1 MKNNLRY
8 GIRKHKLGAAS
19 VFLGTMIVVGMGQD
33 KEAAASEQKT
43 TTVEENGNSATDNKT
58 SETQTTATNVN
69 HIEETQSYNATV
81 TEQPSNATQVT
92 TEEAP
97 KAVQAPQT
105 AQPANIET
113 VKEEVVKEEAKP
125 QVKETTQSQDN
136 SGDQRQV
143 DLTPK
148 KATQNQVAETQVE
161 VAQPRTASESKP
173 RVTRSADVAEAK
185 EASNAKV
192 ETGTDVTSK
201 VTVEIGSIEGHNNTN
216 KVEPHAGQRAVLKYK
231 LKFENGLHQGD
242 YFDFTLSNNVN
253 THGVS
258 TARKVPEIK
267 NGSVVMATGEV
278 LEGGK
283 IRYTF
288 TNDIEDK
295 VDVTAELEINL
306 FIDPKT
312 VQTNG
317 NQTITSTLNEEQT
330 SKELDVKYKDG
341 IGNYYANLN
350 GSIETFNKANNR
362 FSHVAFIKPNNG
374 KTTSVTVTGTLM
386 KGSNQNGNQP
396 KVRIFEYLGNNED
409 IAKSVYANTTDTSKF
424 KEVTSNMSGN
434 LNLQNNG
441 SYSLNIENLD
451 KTYVVHYDG
460 EYLNGTDEVDFRT
473 QMVGH
478 PEQLYKYY
486 YDRGYTLTWDN
497 GLVLY
502 SNKANGNGKN
512 GPIIQNNKFEYKED
526 TIKETLTGQY
536 DKNLVTTVE
545 EEYDSSTLDIDY
557 HTAIDGGGGY
567 VDGYIETIE
576 ETDSSAIDIDYHTA
590 VDSEAGHVG
599 GYTESSEE
607 SNPIDFEE
615 STHENSKHHADVVE
629 YEEDTNPGGGQVT
642 TESNLVEFDEEST
655 KGIVTGAVSDHTTVE
670 DTKEYTTESN
680 LIELVDELPEEHGQA
695 QGPVEEITE
704 NNHHISHSGLGTE
717 NGHGNYDVIE
727 EIEENSHVDIKSE
740 LGYEGGQNS
749 GNQSFEEDT
758 EEDKPKYEQ
767 GGNIVDIDFDS
778 VPQIH
783 GQNKGNQSFEE
794 DTEKDKPKY
803 EHGGNI
809 IDIDF
814 DSVPHIH
821 GFNKHTEIIEEDTNP
836 GGGQVTTESNLVEFD
851 EESTKGIVTGA
862 VSDHTTVED
871 TKEYTTESNLIEL
884 VDELPEEHGQAQ
896 GPVEEITENNHHI
909 SHSGLGTENG
919 HGNYDVIEEIEENSH
934 VDIKSELGYEG
945 GQNSGNQS
953 FEEDTEEDKPKY
965 EQGGN
970 IVDIDFDS
978 VPQIHG
984 QNNGNQSFEEDTE
997 KDKPKYEQGGNIID
1011 IDFDS
1016 VPHIHGFNKHTEI
1029 IEEDTNKDKPNY
1041 QFGGHNSVDFE
1052 EDTLPKVSGQNE
1064 GQQTIEEDTTP
1075 PIVPPTPPTPE
1086 VPSEPET
1093 PTPPTPEVPTEPGKP
1108 IPPAK
1113 EEPKKPSKPVEQGKV
1128 VTPVIEI
1135 NEKVKA
1141 VAPTKKP
1148 QSKKSELP
1156 ETGGEESTNK
1166 GMLFG
1171 GLFSILGLALLRR
1184 NKKNHKA

>member
-8 GIRKHKLGAAS
+8 GIRKRKLGAAS

-43 TTVEENGNSATDNKT
+43 TVEENGNSATDNKV

-69 HIEETQSYNATV
+69 TIEETQSYNATV

-97 KAVQAPQT
+97 NAVQEPQT
-105 AQPANIET
+105 AQPANVET
-113 VKEEVVKEEAKP
+113 VKEEEKP
-125 QVKETTQSQDN
+125 QVKETTQPQDN
-136 SGDQRQV
+136 SGNQRQV

-148 KATQNQVAETQVE
+148 KVTQNQGTETQVE

-173 RVTRSADVAEAK
+173 RVTRSADVVESK
-185 EASNAKV
+185 EASDAKV
-192 ETGTDVTSK
+192 EMGTDVTSK
-201 VTVEIGSIEGHNNTN
+201 VTVTESSIEGHNNTN

-231 LKFENGLHQGD
+231 LKFEKGLHKGD

-267 NGSVVMATGEV
+267 NGSVVMATGKI

-317 NQTITSTLNEEQT
+317 NQTITSTLNGEQT

-362 FSHVAFIKPNNG
+362 FTHVAFIKPNNG

-396 KVRIFEYLGNNED
+396 KVRVFEYLGNNED

-424 KEVTSNMSGN
+424 KEVTSSMNGN
-434 LNLQNNG
+434 LNVQTNG
-441 SYSLNIENLD
+441 SYSLNLENLD

-557 HTAIDGGGGY
+557 HTAIDGEGGY

-642 TESNLVEFDEEST
+642 TESNLVEFDEDST

-695 QGPVEEITE
+695 QGPIEEITE

-717 NGHGNYDVIE
+717 NGHGNY
-727 EIEENSHVDIKSE
+727 
-740 LGYEGGQNS
+740 G
-749 GNQSFEEDT
+749 
-758 EEDKPKYEQ
+758 
-767 GGNIVDIDFDS
+767 
-778 VPQIH
+778 
-783 GQNKGNQSFEE
+783 
-794 DTEKDKPKY
+794 
-803 EHGGNI
+803 
-809 IDIDF
+809 
-814 DSVPHIH
+814 
-821 GFNKHTEIIEEDTNP
+821 
-836 GGGQVTTESNLVEFD
+836 
-851 EESTKGIVTGA
+851 
-862 VSDHTTVED
+862 
-871 TKEYTTESNLIEL
+871 
-884 VDELPEEHGQAQ
+884 
-896 GPVEEITENNHHI
+896 
-909 SHSGLGTENG
+909 
-919 HGNYDVIEEIEENSH
+919 VIEEIEENSH

-997 KDKPKYEQGGNIID
+997 KDKPKYEHGGNIID

-1075 PIVPPTPPTPE
+1075 PTPPTPEVPSEPETPTPPTPE

-1093 PTPPTPEVPTEPGKP
+1093 PTPPTPEVPSEPETPTPPTPEVPAEPGKP
-1108 IPPAK
+1108 VPPAK

>member
-43 TTVEENGNSATDNKT
+43 TTVEENGNSATDNKVN
-58 SETQTTATNVN
+58 ETQTTTTNVN
-69 HIEETQSYNATV
+69 TIDETQSYSATA

-92 TEEAP
+92 TEKAP
-97 KAVQAPQT
+97 KAVQAVQAPQT
-105 AQPANIET
+105 AQPANLET

-161 VAQPRTASESKP
+161 VAQPRTVSESKP
-173 RVTRSADVAEAK
+173 RVTRSADVVDAK
-185 EASNAKV
+185 EASDVSEVK
-192 ETGTDVTSK
+192 GTDVTSK
-201 VTVEIGSIEGHNNTN
+201 VTVEDESKIEASKGNN
-216 KVEPHAGQRAVLKYK
+216 VQPHEGQRVVLKYK
-231 LKFENGLHQGD
+231 LKFQDGLKTGD

-258 TARKVPEIK
+258 TIRKVPDIK
-267 NGSVVMATGEV
+267 NGSLVMAKGQV
-278 LEGGK
+278 LDNGR

-288 TNDIEDK
+288 IDYIKDK
-295 VDVTAELEINL
+295 VNVTANLEINL

-312 VQTNG
+312 VQSNG
-317 NQTITSTLNEEQT
+317 QQTITSKLNGKET
-330 SKELDVKYKDG
+330 SGTMQITYKDG
-341 IGNYYANLN
+341 VKNQYTNVN
-350 GSIETFNKANNR
+350 GSIETFDKEKNK
-362 FSHVAFIKPNNG
+362 FTHVAYIKPINGNNSD
-374 KTTSVTVTGTLM
+374 SVTVTGMLTQ
-386 KGSNQNGNQP
+386 GSNENGTQP
-396 KVRIFEYLGNNED
+396 NVKIYEYVGTENGLPQ
-409 IAKSVYANTTDTSKF
+409 SVYANTADSTQLKD
-424 KEVTSNMSGN
+424 VTNQMSDK
-434 LNLQNNG
+434 LKVQNNG
-441 SYSLNIENLD
+441 SYSLNFDKLD
-451 KTYVVHYDG
+451 KTYVIHYTGD
-460 EYLNGTDEVDFRT
+460 YLNGTSEVNFRT
-473 QMVGH
+473 QLTGY
-478 PEQLYKYY
+478 PENRYKTYY
-486 YDRGYTLTWDN
+486 YNNGYILTWDN

-502 SNKANGNGKN
+502 SNKANGDGKY
-512 GPIIQNNKFEYKED
+512 GPIVDSNNFEFSED
-526 TIKETLTGQY
+526 SGNGSISGQY
-536 DKNLVTTVE
+536 DAKQIIETE
-545 EEYDSSTLDIDY
+545 ENQDNTPLDIDY
-557 HTAIDGGGGY
+557 HTAIDGEGGY

-655 KGIVTGAVSDHTTVE
+655 RVIVTGAVSDHTTVE

-695 QGPVEEITE
+695 QGPIEEITE

-717 NGHGNYDVIE
+717 NGHGNYGVIE

-783 GQNKGNQSFEE
+783 GQNKGDQSFEE

-821 GFNKHTEIIEEDTNP
+821 GFNKHTEIIEEDTN
-836 GGGQVTTESNLVEFD
+836 
-851 EESTKGIVTGA
+851 
-862 VSDHTTVED
+862 
-871 TKEYTTESNLIEL
+871 
-884 VDELPEEHGQAQ
+884 
-896 GPVEEITENNHHI
+896 
-909 SHSGLGTENG
+909 
-919 HGNYDVIEEIEENSH
+919 
-934 VDIKSELGYEG
+934 
-945 GQNSGNQS
+945 
-953 FEEDTEEDKPKY
+953 
-965 EQGGN
+965 
-970 IVDIDFDS
+970 
-978 VPQIHG
+978 
-984 QNNGNQSFEEDTE
+984 
-997 KDKPKYEQGGNIID
+997 
-1011 IDFDS
+1011 
-1016 VPHIHGFNKHTEI
+1016 
-1029 IEEDTNKDKPNY
+1029 KDKPNY
-1041 QFGGHNSVDFE
+1041 QFGGHNIVDFE

-1075 PIVPPTPPTPE
+1075 PTPPTPEVPSEPETPTPPTPE

-1093 PTPPTPEVPTEPGKP
+1093 PTPPTPEVPSEPETPTPPTPEVPSEPETPTPPTPEVPSEPEVPTPPTPEIPSEPGKP
-1108 IPPAK
+1108 VPPAK

-1141 VAPTKKP
+1141 VAPTKKA

-1184 NKKNHKA
+1184 NKKNNKA

>member
-43 TTVEENGNSATDNKT
+43 TTVEENGNSATDNKVN
-58 SETQTTATNVN
+58 ETQTTTTNVN
-69 HIEETQSYNATV
+69 TIDETQSFSATA

-92 TEEAP
+92 TEKAP

-105 AQPANIET
+105 AQPANLET

-125 QVKETTQSQDN
+125 QVETTQPQDN

-148 KATQNQVAETQVE
+148 KTTQNQVAETQVE

-173 RVTRSADVAEAK
+173 RVTRSADVVEAK
-185 EASNAKV
+185 EASDAKV

-201 VTVEIGSIEGHNNTN
+201 VTVTESSIEGHNNTN

-267 NGSVVMATGEV
+267 NGSVVMATGKI

-317 NQTITSTLNEEQT
+317 NQTITSTLNGEQT

-362 FSHVAFIKPNNG
+362 FTHVAFIKPNNG

-396 KVRIFEYLGNNED
+396 KVRVFEYLGNNED

-424 KEVTSNMSGN
+424 KEVTSSMNGN
-434 LNLQNNG
+434 LNVQTNG
-441 SYSLNIENLD
+441 SYSLNLENLD

-526 TIKETLTGQY
+526 TIKETLKGQY

-557 HTAIDGGGGY
+557 HTAIDGEGGY

-655 KGIVTGAVSDHTTVE
+655 KDIVTGAVSDHTTIE
-670 DTKEYTTESN
+670 DTKEYTTEIN
-680 LIELVDELPEEHGQA
+680 LIELVDKLPEEHGQA
-695 QGPVEEITE
+695 QGPIEEITE

-717 NGHGNYDVIE
+717 NGHGNYGVIE

-749 GNQSFEEDT
+749 GD
-758 EEDKPKYEQ
+758 
-767 GGNIVDIDFDS
+767 
-778 VPQIH
+778 
-783 GQNKGNQSFEE
+783 
-794 DTEKDKPKY
+794 
-803 EHGGNI
+803 
-809 IDIDF
+809 
-814 DSVPHIH
+814 
-821 GFNKHTEIIEEDTNP
+821 
-836 GGGQVTTESNLVEFD
+836 
-851 EESTKGIVTGA
+851 
-862 VSDHTTVED
+862 
-871 TKEYTTESNLIEL
+871 
-884 VDELPEEHGQAQ
+884 
-896 GPVEEITENNHHI
+896 
-909 SHSGLGTENG
+909 
-919 HGNYDVIEEIEENSH
+919 
-934 VDIKSELGYEG
+934 
-945 GQNSGNQS
+945 QS

-1016 VPHIHGFNKHTEI
+1016 VPQIHGFNKHNEI

-1075 PIVPPTPPTPE
+1075 PTPPAPEVPSEPGEPTPPTPE

-1093 PTPPTPEVPTEPGKP
+1093 PTPPTPEVPSEPETPTPPTPEVPSEPETPTPPTPEVPAEPGKP
-1108 IPPAK
+1108 VPPAK

-1141 VAPTKKP
+1141 VAPTKQK
-1148 QSKKSELP
+1148 QSKKFELP

-1184 NKKNHKA
+1184 NKKNNKA

>member
-43 TTVEENGNSATDNKT
+43 TTVEENGNSATENKT

-105 AQPANIET
+105 AQPANVET

-148 KATQNQVAETQVE
+148 KATQNQAAETQVE
-161 VAQPRTASESKP
+161 VAQPRTVSESKP
-173 RVTRSADVAEAK
+173 RVTRSADVVEAK
-185 EASNAKV
+185 EASDASEIK
-192 ETGTDVTSK
+192 GTDVTSK
-201 VTVEIGSIEGHNNTN
+201 VTVTESSIEGHNNTN

-231 LKFENGLHQGD
+231 LKFEDGLKKGD

-253 THGVS
+253 TYGVS
-258 TARKVPEIK
+258 TARKLPEIK
-267 NGSVVMATGEV
+267 NGSVVMATGQ
-278 LEGGK
+278 LLGDGK

-288 TNDIEDK
+288 TDYIDYK
-295 VDVTAELEINL
+295 VNVIANLNLNL
-306 FIDPKT
+306 FIDPRIVKN
-312 VQTNG
+312 NG
-317 NQTITSTLNEEQT
+317 EETLT
-330 SKELDVKYKDG
+330 SKLNGKNTEKKIEVEYKDG
-341 IGNYYANLN
+341 VGKYYTNLN
-350 GSIETFNKANNR
+350 GSIETFNKADNK
-362 FSHVAFIKPNNG
+362 FTHVAYVKPING
-374 KTTSVTVTGTLM
+374 NKSESVSITGSLTQ
-386 KGSNQNGNQP
+386 GSNVSGDSP
-396 KVRIFEYLGNNED
+396 IVKVYEYQGKETDLP
-409 IAKSVYANTTDTSKF
+409 KSVSVNLTDNSKF
-424 KEVTSNMSGN
+424 KDVTSDMQNKLTVQENGN
-434 LNLQNNG
+434 YQLNL
-441 SYSLNIENLD
+441 EKLD
-451 KTYVVHYDG
+451 KTYVIHYTG
-460 EYLNGTDEVDFRT
+460 EYSKETDEVNFRT
-473 QMVGH
+473 QVSAY
-478 PEQLYKYY
+478 PENSYRYY
-486 YDRGYTLTWDN
+486 SYYNNHYTLTWDN

-502 SNKANGNGKN
+502 SNKADGNGQN
-512 GPIIQNNKFEYKED
+512 GVKVESNNLIFDEV
-526 TIKETLTGQY
+526 TGTGVITGQY

-545 EEYDSSTLDIDY
+545 EETDSSTLDIDY
-557 HTAIDGGGGY
+557 HTAIDGEGGY

-655 KGIVTGAVSDHTTVE
+655 KGIVTGAVSDHTTIE

-695 QGPVEEITE
+695 QGPIEEITE

-717 NGHGNYDVIE
+717 NGHGNY
-727 EIEENSHVDIKSE
+727 
-740 LGYEGGQNS
+740 G
-749 GNQSFEEDT
+749 
-758 EEDKPKYEQ
+758 
-767 GGNIVDIDFDS
+767 
-778 VPQIH
+778 
-783 GQNKGNQSFEE
+783 
-794 DTEKDKPKY
+794 
-803 EHGGNI
+803 
-809 IDIDF
+809 
-814 DSVPHIH
+814 
-821 GFNKHTEIIEEDTNP
+821 
-836 GGGQVTTESNLVEFD
+836 
-851 EESTKGIVTGA
+851 
-862 VSDHTTVED
+862 
-871 TKEYTTESNLIEL
+871 
-884 VDELPEEHGQAQ
+884 
-896 GPVEEITENNHHI
+896 
-909 SHSGLGTENG
+909 
-919 HGNYDVIEEIEENSH
+919 VIEEIEENSH

-997 KDKPKYEQGGNIID
+997 EDKPKYEQGGNIID

-1016 VPHIHGFNKHTEI
+1016 VPQIHGFNKHNEI

-1075 PIVPPTPPTPE
+1075 PTPPTPE

-1093 PTPPTPEVPTEPGKP
+1093 PTPPTTEVPSEPETPTPPTPEVPSEPGEPTPPTPEVPAEPGKP
-1108 IPPAK
+1108 VPPAK

-1141 VAPTKKP
+1141 VAPTKKA

>member
-43 TTVEENGNSATDNKT
+43 TVEENGNSATDNKV

-69 HIEETQSYNATV
+69 HIEETQSYNATA

-105 AQPANIET
+105 AQPANLET
-113 VKEEVVKEEAKP
+113 VKEEVVKEEANP

-148 KATQNQVAETQVE
+148 KATQNQAAETQVE
-161 VAQPRTASESKP
+161 VAQPRTVSESKP
-173 RVTRSADVAEAK
+173 RVTRSADVAEA
-185 EASNAKV
+185 SDAKV

-201 VTVEIGSIEGHNNTN
+201 VTVTESSIEGHNNTN
-216 KVEPHAGQRAVLKYK
+216 KVEPHEGQRAILKYK
-231 LKFENGLHQGD
+231 LKFEDGLKKGD

-253 THGVS
+253 TYGVS

-267 NGSVVMATGEV
+267 NGSVVMATGQL

-288 TNDIEDK
+288 TDYIDHK
-295 VDVTAELEINL
+295 VDVTAELDINL

-312 VQTNG
+312 VQNNG
-317 NQTITSTLNEEQT
+317 NQTITSSLNNKVTTNNVEVT
-330 SKELDVKYKDG
+330 YKNG
-341 IGNYYANLN
+341 VSNYYANVN
-350 GSIETFNKANNR
+350 GSIETFNKKDNK
-362 FSHVAFIKPNNG
+362 FSHVAYIKPLNG
-374 KTTSVTVTGTLM
+374 DALESVTVTGTLI
-386 KGSNQNGNQP
+386 KGSNASGNQP
-396 KVRIFEYLGNNED
+396 TVKVYEYLGSKEELSQ
-409 IAKSVYANTTDTSKF
+409 SVYAETSDTSKF
-424 KEVTSNMSGN
+424 KDVTNDMNGKLTVQS
-434 LNLQNNG
+434 NG
-441 SYSLNIENLD
+441 SYSLNLDKLD
-451 KTYVVHYDG
+451 KTYVIHYDG
-460 EYLNGTDEVDFRT
+460 EYLNSADEVDFRT

-478 PEQLYKYY
+478 PKQSYY
-486 YDRGYTLTWDN
+486 YYYHNGYTLTWDN

-512 GPIIQNNKFEYKED
+512 GEIIEKND
-526 TIKETLTGQY
+526 LTFTEESGDGSINGSYTEQQIV
-536 DKNLVTTVE
+536 NTVE
-545 EEYDSSTLDIDY
+545 ETDSSTLDIDY
-557 HTAIDGGGGY
+557 HTAIDGEGGY

-717 NGHGNYDVIE
+717 NGHGNY
-727 EIEENSHVDIKSE
+727 
-740 LGYEGGQNS
+740 G
-749 GNQSFEEDT
+749 
-758 EEDKPKYEQ
+758 
-767 GGNIVDIDFDS
+767 
-778 VPQIH
+778 
-783 GQNKGNQSFEE
+783 
-794 DTEKDKPKY
+794 
-803 EHGGNI
+803 
-809 IDIDF
+809 
-814 DSVPHIH
+814 
-821 GFNKHTEIIEEDTNP
+821 
-836 GGGQVTTESNLVEFD
+836 
-851 EESTKGIVTGA
+851 
-862 VSDHTTVED
+862 
-871 TKEYTTESNLIEL
+871 
-884 VDELPEEHGQAQ
+884 
-896 GPVEEITENNHHI
+896 
-909 SHSGLGTENG
+909 
-919 HGNYDVIEEIEENSH
+919 VIEEIEENSH

-1016 VPHIHGFNKHTEI
+1016 VPQIHGFNKHTEI

-1075 PIVPPTPPTPE
+1075 PTPPTPEVPSEPETPTPPTPE

-1093 PTPPTPEVPTEPGKP
+1093 PTPPTPEVPSEPETPTPPTPEVPSEPETPTPPTPEVPSEPETPTPPTPEVPAEPGKP
-1108 IPPAK
+1108 VPPAK

-1141 VAPTKKP
+1141 VAPTK
-1148 QSKKSELP
+1148 
-1156 ETGGEESTNK
+1156 
-1166 GMLFG
+1166 
-1171 GLFSILGLALLRR
+1171 
-1184 NKKNHKA
+1184 

>member
-43 TTVEENGNSATDNKT
+43 TVEENGNSATDNKV

-69 HIEETQSYNATV
+69 TIEETQSYNATV

-97 KAVQAPQT
+97 NAVQAPQT
-105 AQPANIET
+105 AQPANVET
-113 VKEEVVKEEAKP
+113 VKEEEKP
-125 QVKETTQSQDN
+125 QVKETTQPQDN
-136 SGDQRQV
+136 SGNQRQV

-148 KATQNQVAETQVE
+148 KVTQNQGTETQVE

-185 EASNAKV
+185 EASDVSEVK
-192 ETGTDVTSK
+192 GTDVTSK
-201 VTVEIGSIEGHNNTN
+201 VTVTESSIEGHNNTN

-258 TARKVPEIK
+258 TVRKVPDIL
-267 NGSVVMATGEV
+267 NGSLVMATGKV
-278 LEGGK
+278 LGEGK

-288 TNDIEDK
+288 TDYINNK
-295 VDVTAELEINL
+295 VNVTANLEINL

-312 VQTNG
+312 VQDNG
-317 NQTITSTLNEEQT
+317 NQKITSMINDHETEKTIPISYNPGVSNT
-330 SKELDVKYKDG
+330 
-341 IGNYYANLN
+341 YANIN
-350 GSIETFNKANNR
+350 GSIETFNKADNK
-362 FSHVAFIKPNNG
+362 FTHVAYIIPKNG
-374 KTTSVTVTGTLM
+374 MSTESATITGTLM
-386 KGSNQNGNQP
+386 KGSNSNGNSP
-396 KVRIFEYLGNNED
+396 TVKIFEVLESNKELP
-409 IAKSVYANTTDTSKF
+409 KSVYANINDTNTF
-424 KEVTSNMSGN
+424 KDVTSQMKDN
-434 LNLQNNG
+434 LTVSENG
-441 SYSLNIENLD
+441 SYSLNIENLN
-451 KTYVVHYDG
+451 KTYVVHYSG
-460 EYLNGTDEVDFRT
+460 EYLSGSHEVDFRT
-473 QMVGH
+473 QMTGH
-478 PEQLYKYY
+478 PKQQSIYY
-486 YDRGYTLTWDN
+486 YNHGYTLTWDN

-502 SNKANGNGKN
+502 SNKANGDGKY
-512 GPIIQNNKFEYKED
+512 GPIVDSNNFEFSED
-526 TIKETLTGQY
+526 SGNGSISGQY
-536 DKNLVTTVE
+536 DAKQIIETE
-545 EEYDSSTLDIDY
+545 ENQDNTPLDIDY
-557 HTAIDGGGGY
+557 HTAIDGEGGY

-695 QGPVEEITE
+695 QGPIEEITE
-704 NNHHISHSGLGTE
+704 NYQHISHSGLGTE
-717 NGHGNYDVIE
+717 NGHGNY
-727 EIEENSHVDIKSE
+727 
-740 LGYEGGQNS
+740 G
-749 GNQSFEEDT
+749 
-758 EEDKPKYEQ
+758 
-767 GGNIVDIDFDS
+767 
-778 VPQIH
+778 
-783 GQNKGNQSFEE
+783 
-794 DTEKDKPKY
+794 
-803 EHGGNI
+803 
-809 IDIDF
+809 
-814 DSVPHIH
+814 
-821 GFNKHTEIIEEDTNP
+821 
-836 GGGQVTTESNLVEFD
+836 
-851 EESTKGIVTGA
+851 
-862 VSDHTTVED
+862 
-871 TKEYTTESNLIEL
+871 
-884 VDELPEEHGQAQ
+884 
-896 GPVEEITENNHHI
+896 
-909 SHSGLGTENG
+909 
-919 HGNYDVIEEIEENSH
+919 VIEEIEENSH

-984 QNNGNQSFEEDTE
+984 QNNGDQSFEEDTE

-1016 VPHIHGFNKHTEI
+1016 VPHIHGFNKHNEI

-1052 EDTLPKVSGQNE
+1052 EDTLPQVSGHNE

-1075 PIVPPTPPTPE
+1075 PIVPPTPPTPEVPIVPPTPPTPE

-1093 PTPPTPEVPTEPGKP
+1093 PTPPTPEVPAEPGKP
-1108 IPPAK
+1108 VPPAK

-1141 VAPTKKP
+1141 VAPTKKA

>member
-105 AQPANIET
+105 AQPANVET
-113 VKEEVVKEEAKP
+113 VKEEEKP
-125 QVKETTQSQDN
+125 QVKETTQPQDN
-136 SGDQRQV
+136 SGNQRQV

-148 KATQNQVAETQVE
+148 KVTQNQGTETQVE

-185 EASNAKV
+185 EASDVSEVK
-192 ETGTDVTSK
+192 GTDVTSK
-201 VTVEIGSIEGHNNTN
+201 VTVESGSIEAPQGN
-216 KVEPHAGQRAVLKYK
+216 KVEPHAGQRVVLKYK
-231 LKFENGLHQGD
+231 LKFADGLKRGD

-253 THGVS
+253 TYGVS

-267 NGSVVMATGEV
+267 NGSVVMATGEI
-278 LEGGK
+278 LGNGN

-288 TNDIEDK
+288 TNEIEHK
-295 VDVTAELEINL
+295 VEVTANLEINL

-312 VQTNG
+312 VQSNG
-317 NQTITSTLNEEQT
+317 EQKITSKLNGEET
-330 SKELDVKYKDG
+330 EKTIPVVYNPGVSNSYTNV
-341 IGNYYANLN
+341 N
-350 GSIETFNKANNR
+350 GSIETFNKESNKFTHIAY
-362 FSHVAFIKPNNG
+362 IKPMNG
-374 KTTSVTVTGTLM
+374 NQSNTVSVTGTLTE
-386 KGSNQNGNQP
+386 GSNLAGGQP
-396 KVRIFEYLGNNED
+396 TVKVYEYLGKKDELPQ
-409 IAKSVYANTTDTSKF
+409 SVYANTSDTNKF
-424 KEVTSNMSGN
+424 KDVTKEMNGKLSV
-434 LNLQNNG
+434 QDNG
-441 SYSLNIENLD
+441 SYSLNLDKLD
-451 KTYVVHYDG
+451 KTYVIHYTG
-460 EYLNGTDEVDFRT
+460 EYLQGSDQVNFRT
-473 QMVGH
+473 ELYGY
-478 PEQLYKYY
+478 PERAYKSYY
-486 YDRGYTLTWDN
+486 VYGGYRLTWDN

-502 SNKANGNGKN
+502 SNKADGNGKN
-512 GPIIQNNKFEYKED
+512 GQIIQDNDFEYKED
-526 TIKETLTGQY
+526 TAKGTMSGQY
-536 DKNLVTTVE
+536 DAKQIIETE
-545 EEYDSSTLDIDY
+545 ENQDNTPLDIDY
-557 HTAIDGGGGY
+557 HTAIDGEGGY

-655 KGIVTGAVSDHTTVE
+655 KGIVTGAVSDHTTIE

-695 QGPVEEITE
+695 QGPIEEITE

-717 NGHGNYDVIE
+717 NGHGNYGVIE

-783 GQNKGNQSFEE
+783 GQNKGDQSFEE

-814 DSVPHIH
+814 DSVPQIH
-821 GFNKHTEIIEEDTNP
+821 GFNKHN
-836 GGGQVTTESNLVEFD
+836 
-851 EESTKGIVTGA
+851 
-862 VSDHTTVED
+862 
-871 TKEYTTESNLIEL
+871 
-884 VDELPEEHGQAQ
+884 
-896 GPVEEITENNHHI
+896 
-909 SHSGLGTENG
+909 
-919 HGNYDVIEEIEENSH
+919 
-934 VDIKSELGYEG
+934 
-945 GQNSGNQS
+945 
-953 FEEDTEEDKPKY
+953 
-965 EQGGN
+965 
-970 IVDIDFDS
+970 
-978 VPQIHG
+978 
-984 QNNGNQSFEEDTE
+984 
-997 KDKPKYEQGGNIID
+997 
-1011 IDFDS
+1011 
-1016 VPHIHGFNKHTEI
+1016 EI

-1075 PIVPPTPPTPE
+1075 PTPPTPE
-1086 VPSEPET
+1086 VPA
-1093 PTPPTPEVPTEPGKP
+1093 EPGKP
-1108 IPPAK
+1108 VPPAK

-1141 VAPTKKP
+1141 VAPTKKA

-1184 NKKNHKA
+1184 NKKNNKA

>member
-105 AQPANIET
+105 AQPANVET
-113 VKEEVVKEEAKP
+113 VKEEEKP
-125 QVKETTQSQDN
+125 QVKETTQPQDN
-136 SGDQRQV
+136 SGNQRQV

-148 KATQNQVAETQVE
+148 KVTQNQGTETQVE

-185 EASNAKV
+185 EASDVSEVK
-192 ETGTDVTSK
+192 GTDVTSK
-201 VTVEIGSIEGHNNTN
+201 VTVESGSIEAPQGN
-216 KVEPHAGQRAVLKYK
+216 KVEPHAGQRVVLKYK
-231 LKFENGLHQGD
+231 LKFADGLKRGD

-253 THGVS
+253 TYGVS

-267 NGSVVMATGEV
+267 NGSVVMATGEI
-278 LEGGK
+278 LGNGN

-288 TNDIEDK
+288 TNEIEHK
-295 VDVTAELEINL
+295 VEVTANLEINL

-312 VQTNG
+312 VQSNG
-317 NQTITSTLNEEQT
+317 EQKITSKLNGEET
-330 SKELDVKYKDG
+330 EKTIPVVYNPGVSNSYTNV
-341 IGNYYANLN
+341 N
-350 GSIETFNKANNR
+350 GSIETFNKESNKFTHIAY
-362 FSHVAFIKPNNG
+362 IKPMNG
-374 KTTSVTVTGTLM
+374 NQSNTVSVTGTLTE
-386 KGSNQNGNQP
+386 GSNLAGGQP
-396 KVRIFEYLGNNED
+396 TVKVYEYLGKKDELPQ
-409 IAKSVYANTTDTSKF
+409 SVYANTSDTNKF
-424 KEVTSNMSGN
+424 KDVTKEMNGKLSV
-434 LNLQNNG
+434 QDNG
-441 SYSLNIENLD
+441 SYSLNLDKLD
-451 KTYVVHYDG
+451 KTYVIHYTG
-460 EYLNGTDEVDFRT
+460 EYLQGSDQVNFRT
-473 QMVGH
+473 ELYGY
-478 PEQLYKYY
+478 PERAYKSYY
-486 YDRGYTLTWDN
+486 VYGGYRLTWDN

-502 SNKANGNGKN
+502 SNKADGNGKN
-512 GPIIQNNKFEYKED
+512 GQIIQDNDFEYKED
-526 TIKETLTGQY
+526 TAKGTMSGQY
-536 DKNLVTTVE
+536 DAKQIIETE
-545 EEYDSSTLDIDY
+545 ENQDNTPLDIDY
-557 HTAIDGGGGY
+557 HTAIDGEGGY

-655 KGIVTGAVSDHTTVE
+655 KGIVTGAVSDHTTIE

-680 LIELVDELPEEHGQA
+680 LIELVDELPEEHGQV
-695 QGPVEEITE
+695 QGPIEEITE

-717 NGHGNYDVIE
+717 NGHGNYGVIE

-783 GQNKGNQSFEE
+783 GQNKGDQSFEE

-814 DSVPHIH
+814 DSVPQIH
-821 GFNKHTEIIEEDTNP
+821 GFNKHN
-836 GGGQVTTESNLVEFD
+836 
-851 EESTKGIVTGA
+851 
-862 VSDHTTVED
+862 
-871 TKEYTTESNLIEL
+871 
-884 VDELPEEHGQAQ
+884 
-896 GPVEEITENNHHI
+896 
-909 SHSGLGTENG
+909 
-919 HGNYDVIEEIEENSH
+919 
-934 VDIKSELGYEG
+934 
-945 GQNSGNQS
+945 
-953 FEEDTEEDKPKY
+953 
-965 EQGGN
+965 
-970 IVDIDFDS
+970 
-978 VPQIHG
+978 
-984 QNNGNQSFEEDTE
+984 
-997 KDKPKYEQGGNIID
+997 
-1011 IDFDS
+1011 
-1016 VPHIHGFNKHTEI
+1016 EI

-1075 PIVPPTPPTPE
+1075 PTPPTPEVPSEPETPTPPTPE

-1093 PTPPTPEVPTEPGKP
+1093 PTPPTPEVPAEPGKP
-1108 IPPAK
+1108 VPPAK

-1141 VAPTKKP
+1141 VAPTKKA

-1184 NKKNHKA
+1184 NKKNNKA

>member
-43 TTVEENGNSATDNKT
+43 TTVEENGNSATDNKVN
-58 SETQTTATNVN
+58 ETQTTTTNVN
-69 HIEETQSYNATV
+69 TIDETQSFSATA

-92 TEEAP
+92 TEKAP

-105 AQPANIET
+105 AQPANLET

-125 QVKETTQSQDN
+125 QVETTQPQDN

-148 KATQNQVAETQVE
+148 KTTQNQVAETQVE

-173 RVTRSADVAEAK
+173 RVTRSADVVEAK
-185 EASNAKV
+185 EASDAKV

-201 VTVEIGSIEGHNNTN
+201 VIVTESSIEGHNNTN

-267 NGSVVMATGEV
+267 NGSVVMATGKI

-317 NQTITSTLNEEQT
+317 NQTITSTLNGEQT

-362 FSHVAFIKPNNG
+362 FTHVAFIKPNNG

-396 KVRIFEYLGNNED
+396 KVRVFEYLGNNED

-424 KEVTSNMSGN
+424 KEVTSSMNGN
-434 LNLQNNG
+434 LNVQTNG
-441 SYSLNIENLD
+441 SYSLNLENLD

-526 TIKETLTGQY
+526 TIKETLKGQY

-557 HTAIDGGGGY
+557 HTAIDGEGGY

-655 KGIVTGAVSDHTTVE
+655 KDIVTGAVSDHTTIE
-670 DTKEYTTESN
+670 DTKEYTTEIN

-695 QGPVEEITE
+695 QGPIEEITE

-717 NGHGNYDVIE
+717 NGHGNYGVIE

-749 GNQSFEEDT
+749 GD
-758 EEDKPKYEQ
+758 
-767 GGNIVDIDFDS
+767 
-778 VPQIH
+778 
-783 GQNKGNQSFEE
+783 
-794 DTEKDKPKY
+794 
-803 EHGGNI
+803 
-809 IDIDF
+809 
-814 DSVPHIH
+814 
-821 GFNKHTEIIEEDTNP
+821 
-836 GGGQVTTESNLVEFD
+836 
-851 EESTKGIVTGA
+851 
-862 VSDHTTVED
+862 
-871 TKEYTTESNLIEL
+871 
-884 VDELPEEHGQAQ
+884 
-896 GPVEEITENNHHI
+896 
-909 SHSGLGTENG
+909 
-919 HGNYDVIEEIEENSH
+919 
-934 VDIKSELGYEG
+934 
-945 GQNSGNQS
+945 QS

-1016 VPHIHGFNKHTEI
+1016 VPQIHGFNKHNEI

-1075 PIVPPTPPTPE
+1075 PTPPAPEVPSEPGEPTPPTPE

-1093 PTPPTPEVPTEPGKP
+1093 PTPPTPEVPSEPETPTPPTPEVPSEPETPTPPTPEVPAEPGKP
-1108 IPPAK
+1108 VPPAK

-1141 VAPTKKP
+1141 VAPTKQK
-1148 QSKKSELP
+1148 QSKKFELP

-1184 NKKNHKA
+1184 NKKNNKA

>member
-43 TTVEENGNSATDNKT
+43 TTVEENGNSATDNKVN
-58 SETQTTATNVN
+58 ETQTTTTNVN
-69 HIEETQSYNATV
+69 TIDETQSYSATA

-92 TEEAP
+92 TEKAP
-97 KAVQAPQT
+97 KAVQAVQAPQT
-105 AQPANIET
+105 AQPANLET

-161 VAQPRTASESKP
+161 VAQPRTVSESKP

-185 EASNAKV
+185 EASDVSEVK
-192 ETGTDVTSK
+192 GTDVTSK
-201 VTVEIGSIEGHNNTN
+201 VTVTESSIEGHNNTN

-258 TARKVPEIK
+258 TVRKVPDIL
-267 NGSVVMATGEV
+267 NGSLVMATGKV
-278 LEGGK
+278 LGEGK

-288 TNDIEDK
+288 TDYINNK
-295 VDVTAELEINL
+295 VNVTANLEINL

-312 VQTNG
+312 VQDNG
-317 NQTITSTLNEEQT
+317 NQKITSMINDHETEKTIPISYNPGVSNT
-330 SKELDVKYKDG
+330 
-341 IGNYYANLN
+341 YANIN
-350 GSIETFNKANNR
+350 GSIETFNKADNK
-362 FSHVAFIKPNNG
+362 FTHVAYIIPKNG
-374 KTTSVTVTGTLM
+374 MSTESATITGTLM
-386 KGSNQNGNQP
+386 KGSNSNGNSP
-396 KVRIFEYLGNNED
+396 TVKIFEVLESNKELP
-409 IAKSVYANTTDTSKF
+409 KSVYANINDTNTF
-424 KEVTSNMSGN
+424 KDVTSQMKDN
-434 LNLQNNG
+434 LTVSENG
-441 SYSLNIENLD
+441 SYSLNIENLN
-451 KTYVVHYDG
+451 KTYVVHYSG
-460 EYLNGTDEVDFRT
+460 EYLSGSHEVDFRT
-473 QMVGH
+473 QMTGH
-478 PEQLYKYY
+478 PKQQSIYY
-486 YDRGYTLTWDN
+486 YNHGYTLTWDN

-502 SNKANGNGKN
+502 SNKANGDGKY
-512 GPIIQNNKFEYKED
+512 GPIVDSNNFEFSED
-526 TIKETLTGQY
+526 SGNGSISGQY
-536 DKNLVTTVE
+536 DAKQIIETE
-545 EEYDSSTLDIDY
+545 ENQDNTPLDIDY
-557 HTAIDGGGGY
+557 HTAIDGEGGY

-695 QGPVEEITE
+695 QGPIEEITE

-717 NGHGNYDVIE
+717 NGHGNYGVIE

-783 GQNKGNQSFEE
+783 GQNKGDQSFEE

-821 GFNKHTEIIEEDTNP
+821 GFNKHTEIIEEDTN
-836 GGGQVTTESNLVEFD
+836 
-851 EESTKGIVTGA
+851 
-862 VSDHTTVED
+862 
-871 TKEYTTESNLIEL
+871 
-884 VDELPEEHGQAQ
+884 
-896 GPVEEITENNHHI
+896 
-909 SHSGLGTENG
+909 
-919 HGNYDVIEEIEENSH
+919 
-934 VDIKSELGYEG
+934 
-945 GQNSGNQS
+945 
-953 FEEDTEEDKPKY
+953 
-965 EQGGN
+965 
-970 IVDIDFDS
+970 
-978 VPQIHG
+978 
-984 QNNGNQSFEEDTE
+984 
-997 KDKPKYEQGGNIID
+997 
-1011 IDFDS
+1011 
-1016 VPHIHGFNKHTEI
+1016 
-1029 IEEDTNKDKPNY
+1029 KDKPNY
-1041 QFGGHNSVDFE
+1041 QFGGHNIVDFE

-1075 PIVPPTPPTPE
+1075 PTPPTP
-1086 VPSEPET
+1086 
-1093 PTPPTPEVPTEPGKP
+1093 
-1108 IPPAK
+1108 
-1113 EEPKKPSKPVEQGKV
+1113 
-1128 VTPVIEI
+1128 
-1135 NEKVKA
+1135 
-1141 VAPTKKP
+1141 
-1148 QSKKSELP
+1148 
-1156 ETGGEESTNK
+1156 
-1166 GMLFG
+1166 
-1171 GLFSILGLALLRR
+1171 
-1184 NKKNHKA
+1184 

>member
-43 TTVEENGNSATDNKT
+43 TTVEENGNSATDNKVN
-58 SETQTTATNVN
+58 ETQTTTTNVN
-69 HIEETQSYNATV
+69 TIDETQSYSATA

-92 TEEAP
+92 TEKAP
-97 KAVQAPQT
+97 KAVQAVQAPQT
-105 AQPANIET
+105 AQPANLET

-161 VAQPRTASESKP
+161 VAQPRTVSESKP
-173 RVTRSADVAEAK
+173 RVTRSADVVDAK
-185 EASNAKV
+185 EASDVSEVK
-192 ETGTDVTSK
+192 GTDVTSK
-201 VTVEIGSIEGHNNTN
+201 VTVEDESKIEAPKGNN
-216 KVEPHAGQRAVLKYK
+216 VQPHEGQRVVLKYK
-231 LKFENGLHQGD
+231 LKFQDGLKTGD

-258 TARKVPEIK
+258 TIRKVPDIK
-267 NGSVVMATGEV
+267 NGSLVMAKGQV
-278 LEGGK
+278 LDNGR

-288 TNDIEDK
+288 IDYIKDK
-295 VDVTAELEINL
+295 VNVTANLEINL

-312 VQTNG
+312 VQSNG
-317 NQTITSTLNEEQT
+317 QQTITSKLNGKET
-330 SKELDVKYKDG
+330 SGTMQITYKDG
-341 IGNYYANLN
+341 VKNQYTNVN
-350 GSIETFNKANNR
+350 GSIETFDKEKNK
-362 FSHVAFIKPNNG
+362 FTHVAYIKPINGNNSD
-374 KTTSVTVTGTLM
+374 SVTVTGMLTQ
-386 KGSNQNGNQP
+386 GSNENGTQP
-396 KVRIFEYLGNNED
+396 NVKIYEYVGTENGLPQ
-409 IAKSVYANTTDTSKF
+409 SVYANTADSTQLKD
-424 KEVTSNMSGN
+424 VTNQMSDK
-434 LNLQNNG
+434 LKVQNNG
-441 SYSLNIENLD
+441 SYSLNFDKLD
-451 KTYVVHYDG
+451 KTYVIHYTGD
-460 EYLNGTDEVDFRT
+460 YLNGTSEVNFRT
-473 QMVGH
+473 QLTGY
-478 PEQLYKYY
+478 PENRYKTYY
-486 YDRGYTLTWDN
+486 YNNGYILTWDN

-502 SNKANGNGKN
+502 SNKANGDGKY
-512 GPIIQNNKFEYKED
+512 GPIVDSNNFEFSED
-526 TIKETLTGQY
+526 SGNGSISGQY
-536 DKNLVTTVE
+536 DAKQIIETE
-545 EEYDSSTLDIDY
+545 ENQDNTPLDIDY
-557 HTAIDGGGGY
+557 HTAIDGEGGY

-655 KGIVTGAVSDHTTVE
+655 RVIVTGAVSDHTTVE

-695 QGPVEEITE
+695 QGPIEEITE

-717 NGHGNYDVIE
+717 NGHGNYGVIE

-749 GNQSFEEDT
+749 GNHSFEEDT

-783 GQNKGNQSFEE
+783 GQNKGDQSFEE

-821 GFNKHTEIIEEDTNP
+821 GFNKHTEIIEEDTN
-836 GGGQVTTESNLVEFD
+836 
-851 EESTKGIVTGA
+851 
-862 VSDHTTVED
+862 
-871 TKEYTTESNLIEL
+871 
-884 VDELPEEHGQAQ
+884 
-896 GPVEEITENNHHI
+896 
-909 SHSGLGTENG
+909 
-919 HGNYDVIEEIEENSH
+919 
-934 VDIKSELGYEG
+934 
-945 GQNSGNQS
+945 
-953 FEEDTEEDKPKY
+953 
-965 EQGGN
+965 
-970 IVDIDFDS
+970 
-978 VPQIHG
+978 
-984 QNNGNQSFEEDTE
+984 
-997 KDKPKYEQGGNIID
+997 
-1011 IDFDS
+1011 
-1016 VPHIHGFNKHTEI
+1016 
-1029 IEEDTNKDKPNY
+1029 KDKPNY
-1041 QFGGHNSVDFE
+1041 QFGGHNIVDFE

-1075 PIVPPTPPTPE
+1075 PTPPTPEVPSEPETPTPPTPE

-1093 PTPPTPEVPTEPGKP
+1093 PTPPTPEVPSEPETPTPPTPEVPSEPETPTPPTPEVPSEPEVPTPPTPEIPSEPGKP
-1108 IPPAK
+1108 VPPAK

-1141 VAPTKKP
+1141 VAPTKKA

-1184 NKKNHKA
+1184 NKKNNKA

>member
-105 AQPANIET
+105 AQPANVET
-113 VKEEVVKEEAKP
+113 VKEEEKP
-125 QVKETTQSQDN
+125 QVKETTQPQDN
-136 SGDQRQV
+136 SGNQRQV

-148 KATQNQVAETQVE
+148 KVTQNQGTETQVE

-185 EASNAKV
+185 EASDVSEVK
-192 ETGTDVTSK
+192 GTDVTSK
-201 VTVEIGSIEGHNNTN
+201 VTVESGSIEAPQGN
-216 KVEPHAGQRAVLKYK
+216 KVEPHAGQRVVLKYK
-231 LKFENGLHQGD
+231 LKFADGLKRGD

-253 THGVS
+253 TYGVS

-267 NGSVVMATGEV
+267 NGSVVMATGEI
-278 LEGGK
+278 LGNGN

-288 TNDIEDK
+288 TNEIEHK
-295 VDVTAELEINL
+295 VEVTANLEINL

-312 VQTNG
+312 VQSNG
-317 NQTITSTLNEEQT
+317 EQKITSKLNGEET
-330 SKELDVKYKDG
+330 EKTIPVVYNPGVSNSYTNV
-341 IGNYYANLN
+341 N
-350 GSIETFNKANNR
+350 GSIETFNKESNKFTHIAY
-362 FSHVAFIKPNNG
+362 IKPMNG
-374 KTTSVTVTGTLM
+374 NQSNTVSVTGTLTE
-386 KGSNQNGNQP
+386 GSNLAGGQP
-396 KVRIFEYLGNNED
+396 TVKVYEYLGKKDELPQ
-409 IAKSVYANTTDTSKF
+409 SVYANTSDTNKF
-424 KEVTSNMSGN
+424 KDVTKEMNGKLSV
-434 LNLQNNG
+434 QDNG
-441 SYSLNIENLD
+441 SYSLNLDKLD
-451 KTYVVHYDG
+451 KTYVIHYTG
-460 EYLNGTDEVDFRT
+460 EYLQGSDQVNFRT
-473 QMVGH
+473 ELYGY
-478 PEQLYKYY
+478 PERAYKSYY
-486 YDRGYTLTWDN
+486 VYGGYRLTWDN

-502 SNKANGNGKN
+502 SNKADGNGKN
-512 GPIIQNNKFEYKED
+512 GQIIQDNDFEYKED
-526 TIKETLTGQY
+526 TAKGTMSGQY
-536 DKNLVTTVE
+536 DAKQIIETE
-545 EEYDSSTLDIDY
+545 ENQDNTPLDIDY
-557 HTAIDGGGGY
+557 HTAIDGEGGY

-655 KGIVTGAVSDHTTVE
+655 KGIVTGAVSDHTTIE

-695 QGPVEEITE
+695 QGPIEEITE

-717 NGHGNYDVIE
+717 NGHGNYGVID

-783 GQNKGNQSFEE
+783 GQNKGDQSFEE
-794 DTEKDKPKY
+794 DT
-803 EHGGNI
+803 
-809 IDIDF
+809 
-814 DSVPHIH
+814 
-821 GFNKHTEIIEEDTNP
+821 
-836 GGGQVTTESNLVEFD
+836 
-851 EESTKGIVTGA
+851 
-862 VSDHTTVED
+862 
-871 TKEYTTESNLIEL
+871 
-884 VDELPEEHGQAQ
+884 
-896 GPVEEITENNHHI
+896 
-909 SHSGLGTENG
+909 
-919 HGNYDVIEEIEENSH
+919 
-934 VDIKSELGYEG
+934 
-945 GQNSGNQS
+945 
-953 FEEDTEEDKPKY
+953 
-965 EQGGN
+965 
-970 IVDIDFDS
+970 
-978 VPQIHG
+978 
-984 QNNGNQSFEEDTE
+984 
-997 KDKPKYEQGGNIID
+997 
-1011 IDFDS
+1011 
-1016 VPHIHGFNKHTEI
+1016 
-1029 IEEDTNKDKPNY
+1029 
-1041 QFGGHNSVDFE
+1041 
-1052 EDTLPKVSGQNE
+1052 
-1064 GQQTIEEDTTP
+1064 TP
-1075 PIVPPTPPTPE
+1075 PTPPTPEVPSEPETPMPPTPEVPSEPETPTPPTPE

-1093 PTPPTPEVPTEPGKP
+1093 PTPPTPEVPSEPETPTPPTPEVPSEPETPTPPTPEVPAEPGKP
-1108 IPPAK
+1108 VPPAK

-1141 VAPTKKP
+1141 VAPTKKA

-1184 NKKNHKA
+1184 NKKNNKA

>member
-43 TTVEENGNSATDNKT
+43 TTVEENGNSATDNKVN
-58 SETQTTATNVN
+58 ETQTTTTNVN
-69 HIEETQSYNATV
+69 TIDETQSYSATA

-92 TEEAP
+92 TEKAP
-97 KAVQAPQT
+97 KAVQAVQAPQT
-105 AQPANIET
+105 AQPANLET

-161 VAQPRTASESKP
+161 VAQPRTVSESKP

-185 EASNAKV
+185 EASDVSEVK
-192 ETGTDVTSK
+192 GTDVTSK
-201 VTVEIGSIEGHNNTN
+201 VTVTESSIEGHNNTN

-258 TARKVPEIK
+258 TVRKVPDIL
-267 NGSVVMATGEV
+267 NGSLVMATGKV
-278 LEGGK
+278 LGEGK

-288 TNDIEDK
+288 TDYINNK
-295 VDVTAELEINL
+295 VNVTANLEINL

-312 VQTNG
+312 VQDNG
-317 NQTITSTLNEEQT
+317 NQKITSMINDHETEKTIPISYNPGVSNT
-330 SKELDVKYKDG
+330 
-341 IGNYYANLN
+341 YANIN
-350 GSIETFNKANNR
+350 GSIETFNKADNK
-362 FSHVAFIKPNNG
+362 FTHVAYIIPKNG
-374 KTTSVTVTGTLM
+374 MSTESATITGTLM
-386 KGSNQNGNQP
+386 KGSNSNGNSP
-396 KVRIFEYLGNNED
+396 TVKIFEVLESNKELP
-409 IAKSVYANTTDTSKF
+409 KSVYANINDTNTF
-424 KEVTSNMSGN
+424 KDVTSQMKDN
-434 LNLQNNG
+434 LTVSENG
-441 SYSLNIENLD
+441 IYSLNIENLN
-451 KTYVVHYDG
+451 KTYVVHYSG
-460 EYLNGTDEVDFRT
+460 EYLSGSHEVDFRT
-473 QMVGH
+473 QMTGH
-478 PEQLYKYY
+478 PKQQSIYY
-486 YDRGYTLTWDN
+486 YNHGYTLTWDN

-502 SNKANGNGKN
+502 SNKANGDGKY
-512 GPIIQNNKFEYKED
+512 GPIVDSNNFEFSED
-526 TIKETLTGQY
+526 SGNGSISGQY
-536 DKNLVTTVE
+536 DAKQIIETE
-545 EEYDSSTLDIDY
+545 ENQDNTPLDIDY
-557 HTAIDGGGGY
+557 HTAIDGEGGY

-695 QGPVEEITE
+695 QGPIEEITE

-717 NGHGNYDVIE
+717 NGHGNYGVIE

-783 GQNKGNQSFEE
+783 GQNKGDQSFEE

-821 GFNKHTEIIEEDTNP
+821 GFNKHTEIIEEDTN
-836 GGGQVTTESNLVEFD
+836 
-851 EESTKGIVTGA
+851 
-862 VSDHTTVED
+862 
-871 TKEYTTESNLIEL
+871 
-884 VDELPEEHGQAQ
+884 
-896 GPVEEITENNHHI
+896 
-909 SHSGLGTENG
+909 
-919 HGNYDVIEEIEENSH
+919 
-934 VDIKSELGYEG
+934 
-945 GQNSGNQS
+945 
-953 FEEDTEEDKPKY
+953 
-965 EQGGN
+965 
-970 IVDIDFDS
+970 
-978 VPQIHG
+978 
-984 QNNGNQSFEEDTE
+984 
-997 KDKPKYEQGGNIID
+997 
-1011 IDFDS
+1011 
-1016 VPHIHGFNKHTEI
+1016 
-1029 IEEDTNKDKPNY
+1029 KDKPNY
-1041 QFGGHNSVDFE
+1041 QFGGHNIVDFE

-1075 PIVPPTPPTPE
+1075 PTPPTPEVPSEPETPTPPTPE

-1093 PTPPTPEVPTEPGKP
+1093 PTPPTPEVPSEPETPTPPTPEVPSEPETPTPPTPEVPAEPGKP
-1108 IPPAK
+1108 VPPAK

-1141 VAPTKKP
+1141 VAPTKKA

-1184 NKKNHKA
+1184 NKKNNKA

>member
-1 MKNNLRY
+1 MHLKGDIIVKNNLRY

-43 TTVEENGNSATDNKT
+43 TTVEENGNSATDNKVN
-58 SETQTTATNVN
+58 ETQTTTTNVN
-69 HIEETQSYNATV
+69 TIDETQSYSATA

-92 TEEAP
+92 TEKAP

-105 AQPANIET
+105 AQPANLET

-125 QVKETTQSQDN
+125 QVETTQSQDN

-148 KATQNQVAETQVE
+148 KATQSQVAETQVE
-161 VAQPRTASESKP
+161 VAQPRTVSESKP
-173 RVTRSADVAEAK
+173 RVTRSADVVDAK
-185 EASNAKV
+185 EASNASEIK
-192 ETGTDVTSK
+192 GTDVTSK
-201 VTVEIGSIEGHNNTN
+201 VTVESGSIEAPQGN
-216 KVEPHAGQRAVLKYK
+216 KVEPHAGQRVVLKYK
-231 LKFENGLHQGD
+231 LKFEKGLHKGD

-253 THGVS
+253 TYGVS

-267 NGSVVMATGEV
+267 NGSVVMATGQ
-278 LEGGK
+278 LLGNGK

-288 TNDIEDK
+288 TDYIDYK
-295 VDVTAELEINL
+295 VNVTADLEINL

-312 VQTNG
+312 VQSNG
-317 NQTITSTLNEEQT
+317 QQTITSTLND
-330 SKELDVKYKDG
+330 KETKNTLPIEYNPGVSN
-341 IGNYYANLN
+341 IYANIN
-350 GSIETFNKANNR
+350 GSIETFDKGNNR
-362 FSHVAFIKPNNG
+362 FTHVAYIKPQNG
-374 KTTSVTVTGTLM
+374 QKSDSVSITGTLTQ
-386 KGSNQNGNQP
+386 GSKADGKAPTVKVYEVLKDANGLPQ
-396 KVRIFEYLGNNED
+396 
-409 IAKSVYANTTDTSKF
+409 SVYANVSDSSMF
-424 KEVTSNMSGN
+424 KDVTEEMKDK
-434 LNLQNNG
+434 LKVENNG
-441 SYSLNIENLD
+441 NYKLDIEKLEKSYVI
-451 KTYVVHYDG
+451 HYDG
-460 EYLNGTDEVDFRT
+460 EYLSGSDQVNFRT
-473 QMVGH
+473 HMFGY
-478 PEQLYKYY
+478 PEQQYKYY
-486 YDRGYTLTWDN
+486 YTHLGYKLTWDN

-502 SNKANGNGKN
+502 SNKAKGDGTNGT
-512 GPIIQNNKFEYKED
+512 ITESNNMTFDEEYG
-526 TIKETLTGQY
+526 TGVITGQY

-557 HTAIDGGGGY
+557 HTAIDGEGGY

-655 KGIVTGAVSDHTTVE
+655 KGILTGAVSDHTTVE

-695 QGPVEEITE
+695 QGPIEEITE

-717 NGHGNYDVIE
+717 NGHGNYGVIE

-783 GQNKGNQSFEE
+783 GQNKGDQSFEE

-821 GFNKHTEIIEEDTNP
+821 GFNKHTEIIEEDTN
-836 GGGQVTTESNLVEFD
+836 
-851 EESTKGIVTGA
+851 
-862 VSDHTTVED
+862 
-871 TKEYTTESNLIEL
+871 
-884 VDELPEEHGQAQ
+884 
-896 GPVEEITENNHHI
+896 
-909 SHSGLGTENG
+909 
-919 HGNYDVIEEIEENSH
+919 
-934 VDIKSELGYEG
+934 
-945 GQNSGNQS
+945 
-953 FEEDTEEDKPKY
+953 
-965 EQGGN
+965 
-970 IVDIDFDS
+970 
-978 VPQIHG
+978 
-984 QNNGNQSFEEDTE
+984 
-997 KDKPKYEQGGNIID
+997 
-1011 IDFDS
+1011 
-1016 VPHIHGFNKHTEI
+1016 
-1029 IEEDTNKDKPNY
+1029 KDKPNY
-1041 QFGGHNSVDFE
+1041 QFGGHNIVDFE

-1075 PIVPPTPPTPE
+1075 PTPPTPPTPE

-1093 PTPPTPEVPTEPGKP
+1093 PTPPTPEVPSEPETPTPPTPEVPSEPETPTPPTPEVPAEPGKP
-1108 IPPAK
+1108 VPPAK

-1141 VAPTKKP
+1141 VAPTKKA

-1184 NKKNHKA
+1184 NKKNNKA

>member
-43 TTVEENGNSATDNKT
+43 TTVEENGNSATDNKVN
-58 SETQTTATNVN
+58 ETQTTTTNVN
-69 HIEETQSYNATV
+69 TIDETQSYSATA

-92 TEEAP
+92 TEKAP
-97 KAVQAPQT
+97 KAVQAVQAPQT
-105 AQPANIET
+105 AQPANLET

-161 VAQPRTASESKP
+161 VAQPRTVSESKP
-173 RVTRSADVAEAK
+173 RVTRSADVVEAK
-185 EASNAKV
+185 EASDVSEVK
-192 ETGTDVTSK
+192 GTDVTSK
-201 VTVEIGSIEGHNNTN
+201 VTVEDESKIEAPKGNN
-216 KVEPHAGQRAVLKYK
+216 VQPHEGQRVVLKYK
-231 LKFENGLHQGD
+231 LKFQDGLKTGD

-258 TARKVPEIK
+258 TIRKVPDIK
-267 NGSVVMATGEV
+267 NGSLVMAKGQV
-278 LEGGK
+278 LDNGR

-288 TNDIEDK
+288 IDYIKDK
-295 VDVTAELEINL
+295 VNVTANLEINL

-312 VQTNG
+312 VQSNG
-317 NQTITSTLNEEQT
+317 QQTITSKLNGKET
-330 SKELDVKYKDG
+330 SGTMQITYKDG
-341 IGNYYANLN
+341 VKNQYTNVN
-350 GSIETFNKANNR
+350 GSIETFDKEKNK
-362 FSHVAFIKPNNG
+362 FTHVAYIKPINGNNSD
-374 KTTSVTVTGTLM
+374 SVTVTGMLTQ
-386 KGSNQNGNQP
+386 GSNENGTQP
-396 KVRIFEYLGNNED
+396 NVKIYEYVGTENGLPQ
-409 IAKSVYANTTDTSKF
+409 SVYANTADSTQLKD
-424 KEVTSNMSGN
+424 VTNQMSDK
-434 LNLQNNG
+434 LKVQNNG
-441 SYSLNIENLD
+441 SYSLNFDKLD
-451 KTYVVHYDG
+451 KTYVIHYTGD
-460 EYLNGTDEVDFRT
+460 YLNGTSEVNFRT
-473 QMVGH
+473 QLTGY
-478 PEQLYKYY
+478 PENRYKTYY
-486 YDRGYTLTWDN
+486 YNNGYILTWDN

-502 SNKANGNGKN
+502 SNKANGDGKY
-512 GPIIQNNKFEYKED
+512 GPIVDSNNFEFSED
-526 TIKETLTGQY
+526 SGNGSISGQY
-536 DKNLVTTVE
+536 DAKQIIETE
-545 EEYDSSTLDIDY
+545 ENQDNTPLDIDY
-557 HTAIDGGGGY
+557 HTAIDGEGGY

-615 STHENSKHHADVVE
+615 STYENSKHHADVVE

-642 TESNLVEFDEEST
+642 TESNLVEFDEDST
-655 KGIVTGAVSDHTTVE
+655 KGIVTGTVSDHTTVE

-680 LIELVDELPEEHGQA
+680 LIELVDELPEEHGQV
-695 QGPVEEITE
+695 QGPIEEITE

-717 NGHGNYDVIE
+717 NGHGNYGVIE

-778 VPQIH
+778 VPQI
-783 GQNKGNQSFEE
+783 Q
-794 DTEKDKPKY
+794 
-803 EHGGNI
+803 
-809 IDIDF
+809 
-814 DSVPHIH
+814 
-821 GFNKHTEIIEEDTNP
+821 
-836 GGGQVTTESNLVEFD
+836 
-851 EESTKGIVTGA
+851 
-862 VSDHTTVED
+862 
-871 TKEYTTESNLIEL
+871 
-884 VDELPEEHGQAQ
+884 
-896 GPVEEITENNHHI
+896 
-909 SHSGLGTENG
+909 
-919 HGNYDVIEEIEENSH
+919 
-934 VDIKSELGYEG
+934 
-945 GQNSGNQS
+945 
-953 FEEDTEEDKPKY
+953 
-965 EQGGN
+965 
-970 IVDIDFDS
+970 
-978 VPQIHG
+978 G

-1016 VPHIHGFNKHTEI
+1016 VPQIHGFNKHNEI

-1075 PIVPPTPPTPE
+1075 PTPPTPEVPSEPETPTPPTPEVPSEPGEPTPPTPE

-1093 PTPPTPEVPTEPGKP
+1093 PTPPTPEVPSEPETPTPPTPEVPSEPGTP
-1108 IPPAK
+1108 VPPAK

-1141 VAPTKKP
+1141 VAPTKKA

-1184 NKKNHKA
+1184 NKKNNKA

>member
-105 AQPANIET
+105 AQPANVET
-113 VKEEVVKEEAKP
+113 VKEEEKP
-125 QVKETTQSQDN
+125 QVKETTQPQDN
-136 SGDQRQV
+136 SGNQRQV

-148 KATQNQVAETQVE
+148 KVTQNQGTETQVE

-185 EASNAKV
+185 EASDVSEVK
-192 ETGTDVTSK
+192 GTDVTSK
-201 VTVEIGSIEGHNNTN
+201 VTVESGSIEAPQGN
-216 KVEPHAGQRAVLKYK
+216 KVEPHAGQRVVLKYK
-231 LKFENGLHQGD
+231 LKFADGLKRGD

-253 THGVS
+253 TYGVS

-267 NGSVVMATGEV
+267 NGSVVMATGEI
-278 LEGGK
+278 LGNGN

-288 TNDIEDK
+288 TNEIEHK
-295 VDVTAELEINL
+295 VEVTANLEINL

-312 VQTNG
+312 VQSNG
-317 NQTITSTLNEEQT
+317 EQKITSKLNGEET
-330 SKELDVKYKDG
+330 EKTIPVVYNPGVSNSYTNV
-341 IGNYYANLN
+341 N
-350 GSIETFNKANNR
+350 GSIETFNKESNKFTHIAY
-362 FSHVAFIKPNNG
+362 IKPMNG
-374 KTTSVTVTGTLM
+374 NQSNTVSVTGTLTE
-386 KGSNQNGNQP
+386 GSNLAGGQP
-396 KVRIFEYLGNNED
+396 TVKVYEYLGKKDELPQ
-409 IAKSVYANTTDTSKF
+409 SVYANTSDTNKF
-424 KEVTSNMSGN
+424 KDVTKEMNGKLSV
-434 LNLQNNG
+434 QDNG
-441 SYSLNIENLD
+441 SYSLNLDKLD
-451 KTYVVHYDG
+451 KTYVIHYTG
-460 EYLNGTDEVDFRT
+460 EYLQGSDQVNFRT
-473 QMVGH
+473 ELYGY
-478 PEQLYKYY
+478 PERAYKSYY
-486 YDRGYTLTWDN
+486 VYGGYRLTWDN

-502 SNKANGNGKN
+502 SNKADGNGKN
-512 GPIIQNNKFEYKED
+512 GQIIQDNDFEYKED
-526 TIKETLTGQY
+526 TAKGTMSGQY
-536 DKNLVTTVE
+536 DAKQIIETE
-545 EEYDSSTLDIDY
+545 ENQDNTPLDIDY
-557 HTAIDGGGGY
+557 HTAIDGEGGY

-655 KGIVTGAVSDHTTVE
+655 KGIVTGAVSDHTTIE

-695 QGPVEEITE
+695 QGPIEEITE

-717 NGHGNYDVIE
+717 NGHGNYGVIE

-783 GQNKGNQSFEE
+783 GQNKGDQSFEE

-814 DSVPHIH
+814 DSVPQIH
-821 GFNKHTEIIEEDTNP
+821 GFNKHN
-836 GGGQVTTESNLVEFD
+836 
-851 EESTKGIVTGA
+851 
-862 VSDHTTVED
+862 
-871 TKEYTTESNLIEL
+871 
-884 VDELPEEHGQAQ
+884 
-896 GPVEEITENNHHI
+896 
-909 SHSGLGTENG
+909 
-919 HGNYDVIEEIEENSH
+919 
-934 VDIKSELGYEG
+934 
-945 GQNSGNQS
+945 
-953 FEEDTEEDKPKY
+953 
-965 EQGGN
+965 
-970 IVDIDFDS
+970 
-978 VPQIHG
+978 
-984 QNNGNQSFEEDTE
+984 
-997 KDKPKYEQGGNIID
+997 
-1011 IDFDS
+1011 
-1016 VPHIHGFNKHTEI
+1016 EI

-1075 PIVPPTPPTPE
+1075 PTPPTPPTPE

-1093 PTPPTPEVPTEPGKP
+1093 PTPPTPEVPAEPGKP
-1108 IPPAK
+1108 VPPAK

-1141 VAPTKKP
+1141 VAPTKKA

-1184 NKKNHKA
+1184 NKKNNKA

>member
-43 TTVEENGNSATDNKT
+43 TVEENGNSATDNKV

-69 HIEETQSYNATV
+69 TIEETQSYNATV

-97 KAVQAPQT
+97 NAVQAPQT
-105 AQPANIET
+105 AQPANVET
-113 VKEEVVKEEAKP
+113 VKEEEKP
-125 QVKETTQSQDN
+125 QVKETTQPQDN
-136 SGDQRQV
+136 SGNQRQV

-148 KATQNQVAETQVE
+148 KVTQNQGTETQVE

-185 EASNAKV
+185 EASDVSEVK
-192 ETGTDVTSK
+192 GTDVTSK
-201 VTVEIGSIEGHNNTN
+201 VTVTESSIEGHNNTN

-258 TARKVPEIK
+258 TVRKVPDIL
-267 NGSVVMATGEV
+267 NGSLVMATGKV
-278 LEGGK
+278 LGEGK

-288 TNDIEDK
+288 TDYINNK
-295 VDVTAELEINL
+295 VNVTANLEINL

-312 VQTNG
+312 VQDNG
-317 NQTITSTLNEEQT
+317 NQKITSMINDHETEKTIPISYNPGVSNT
-330 SKELDVKYKDG
+330 
-341 IGNYYANLN
+341 YANIN
-350 GSIETFNKANNR
+350 GSIETFNKADNK
-362 FSHVAFIKPNNG
+362 FTHVAYIIPKNG
-374 KTTSVTVTGTLM
+374 MSTESATITGTLM
-386 KGSNQNGNQP
+386 KGSNSNGNSP
-396 KVRIFEYLGNNED
+396 TVKIFEVLESNKELP
-409 IAKSVYANTTDTSKF
+409 KSVYANINDTNTF
-424 KEVTSNMSGN
+424 KDVTSQMKDN
-434 LNLQNNG
+434 LTVSENG
-441 SYSLNIENLD
+441 SYSLNIENLN
-451 KTYVVHYDG
+451 KTYVVHYSG
-460 EYLNGTDEVDFRT
+460 EYLSGSHEVDFRT
-473 QMVGH
+473 QMTGH
-478 PEQLYKYY
+478 PKQQSIYY
-486 YDRGYTLTWDN
+486 YNHGYTLTWDN

-502 SNKANGNGKN
+502 SNKANGDGKY
-512 GPIIQNNKFEYKED
+512 GPIVDSNNFEFSED
-526 TIKETLTGQY
+526 SGNGSISGQY
-536 DKNLVTTVE
+536 DAKQIIETE
-545 EEYDSSTLDIDY
+545 ENQDNTPLDIDY
-557 HTAIDGGGGY
+557 HTAIDGEGGY

-695 QGPVEEITE
+695 QGPIEEITE

-717 NGHGNYDVIE
+717 NGHGNYGVIE

-783 GQNKGNQSFEE
+783 GQNKGDQSFEE

-821 GFNKHTEIIEEDTNP
+821 GFNKHTEIIEEDTN
-836 GGGQVTTESNLVEFD
+836 
-851 EESTKGIVTGA
+851 
-862 VSDHTTVED
+862 
-871 TKEYTTESNLIEL
+871 
-884 VDELPEEHGQAQ
+884 
-896 GPVEEITENNHHI
+896 
-909 SHSGLGTENG
+909 
-919 HGNYDVIEEIEENSH
+919 
-934 VDIKSELGYEG
+934 
-945 GQNSGNQS
+945 
-953 FEEDTEEDKPKY
+953 
-965 EQGGN
+965 
-970 IVDIDFDS
+970 
-978 VPQIHG
+978 
-984 QNNGNQSFEEDTE
+984 
-997 KDKPKYEQGGNIID
+997 
-1011 IDFDS
+1011 
-1016 VPHIHGFNKHTEI
+1016 
-1029 IEEDTNKDKPNY
+1029 KDKPNY
-1041 QFGGHNSVDFE
+1041 QFGGHNIVDFE

-1075 PIVPPTPPTPE
+1075 PTPPTPPTPE

-1093 PTPPTPEVPTEPGKP
+1093 PTPPTPEVPSEPETPTPPTPEVPSEPETPTPPTPEVPSEPETPTPPTPEVPSEPETPTPPTPEVPAEPGKP
-1108 IPPAK
+1108 VPPAK

-1141 VAPTKKP
+1141 VAPTKKA

-1184 NKKNHKA
+1184 NKKNNKA

>member
-43 TTVEENGNSATDNKT
+43 TTVEENGNSATDNKV

-92 TEEAP
+92 TQEVP
-97 KAVQAPQT
+97 KAVQAPLT
-105 AQPANIET
+105 AQPANVET

-125 QVKETTQSQDN
+125 QVKETTQPQDN

-148 KATQNQVAETQVE
+148 KATQNQAAETQVE

-173 RVTRSADVAEAK
+173 RVTRSADVVD
-185 EASNAKV
+185 ASDAKV

-201 VTVEIGSIEGHNNTN
+201 VTVENGSEIVGHNNKETN
-216 KVEPHAGQRAVLKYK
+216 VVNPHNAERVTLKYK
-231 LKFENGLHQGD
+231 WKFGEDIKPGD
-242 YFDFTLSNNVN
+242 YFDFTLSNNVE
-253 THGVS
+253 THGIS
-258 TARKVPEIK
+258 TLRKVPEIK
-267 NGSVVMATGEV
+267 STDGQVMAVGEV
-278 LEGGK
+278 NEERK

-288 TNDIEDK
+288 KEYVQGKKDLK
-295 VDVTAELEINL
+295 AELDLNL
-306 FIDPKT
+306 FIDPTT
-312 VQTNG
+312 VTKRG
-317 NQTITSTLNEEQT
+317 NQNIEVTLGEKKISKQFDIKYLDGVKDNWGVTVNGRIHTLNKQE
-330 SKELDVKYKDG
+330 G
-341 IGNYYANLN
+341 
-350 GSIETFNKANNR
+350 R
-362 FSHVAFIKPNNG
+362 FSHFAYVKPNNQSLS
-374 KTTSVTVTGTLM
+374 SVTVSGQVT
-386 KGSNQNGNQP
+386 KGNKSGASNP
-396 KVRIFEYLGNNED
+396 TVKVYKHIGSDELAE
-409 IAKSVYANTTDTSKF
+409 SVYGDILDETKFEDVTDKLSLTL
-424 KEVTSNMSGN
+424 TGN
-434 LNLQNNG
+434 GGYTLDF
-441 SYSLNIENLD
+441 SELD
-451 KTYVVHYDG
+451 KTKNYVIKYEGDYDSSASD
-460 EYLNGTDEVDFRT
+460 LNFQTKLSGY
-473 QMVGH
+473 H
-478 PEQLYKYY
+478 NYY
-486 YDRGYTLTWDN
+486 YSYYPVQLTWNN
-497 GLVLY
+497 GVAFY
-502 SNKANGNGKN
+502 SNKAQGDGKDKPN
-512 GPIIQNNKFEYKED
+512 DPIIDKSEPIELD
-526 TIKETLTGQY
+526 IKSEPPVEKHELTG
-536 DKNLVTTVE
+536 
-545 EEYDSSTLDIDY
+545 
-557 HTAIDGGGGY
+557 
-567 VDGYIETIE
+567 TIE
-576 ETDSSAIDIDYHTA
+576 ESNDSKPIDFEYHTA
-590 VDSEAGHVG
+590 VEGAEGHAEGIVETEEDSIHV
-599 GYTESSEE
+599 
-607 SNPIDFEE
+607 DFEE

-642 TESNLVEFDEEST
+642 TESNLVEFDEDST

-695 QGPVEEITE
+695 QGPIEEITE

-717 NGHGNYDVIE
+717 NGHGNYGVIE
-727 EIEENSHVDIKSE
+727 EIEEN
-740 LGYEGGQNS
+740 
-749 GNQSFEEDT
+749 T
-758 EEDKPKYEQ
+758 
-767 GGNIVDIDFDS
+767 
-778 VPQIH
+778 
-783 GQNKGNQSFEE
+783 
-794 DTEKDKPKY
+794 
-803 EHGGNI
+803 
-809 IDIDF
+809 
-814 DSVPHIH
+814 
-821 GFNKHTEIIEEDTNP
+821 
-836 GGGQVTTESNLVEFD
+836 
-851 EESTKGIVTGA
+851 
-862 VSDHTTVED
+862 
-871 TKEYTTESNLIEL
+871 
-884 VDELPEEHGQAQ
+884 
-896 GPVEEITENNHHI
+896 
-909 SHSGLGTENG
+909 
-919 HGNYDVIEEIEENSH
+919 H

-1016 VPHIHGFNKHTEI
+1016 VPHIHGFNKHNEI

-1064 GQQTIEEDTTP
+1064 GQQTIEEDTTSPTP
-1075 PIVPPTPPTPE
+1075 PTPEVPSEPETPTPPTPEVPSEPETPTPPTPE

-1108 IPPAK
+1108 VSPTK

-1135 NEKVKA
+1135 NEKVKV
-1141 VAPTKKP
+1141 VAPTKQK

-1184 NKKNHKA
+1184 NKKNNKA

>member
-43 TTVEENGNSATDNKT
+43 TTVEENGNSATDNKVN
-58 SETQTTATNVN
+58 ETQTTTTNVN
-69 HIEETQSYNATV
+69 TIDETQSYSATA

-92 TEEAP
+92 TEKAP

-105 AQPANIET
+105 AQPANLET

-125 QVKETTQSQDN
+125 QVETTQPQDN

-148 KATQNQVAETQVE
+148 KTTQNQVAETQVE

-173 RVTRSADVAEAK
+173 RVTRSADVVEAK
-185 EASNAKV
+185 EASDAKV

-201 VTVEIGSIEGHNNTN
+201 VTVTESSIEGHNNTN

-267 NGSVVMATGEV
+267 NGSVVMATGKI

-317 NQTITSTLNEEQT
+317 NQTITSTLNGEQT

-362 FSHVAFIKPNNG
+362 FTHVAFIKPNNG

-396 KVRIFEYLGNNED
+396 KVRVFEYLGNNED

-424 KEVTSNMSGN
+424 KEVTSSMNGN
-434 LNLQNNG
+434 LNVQTNG
-441 SYSLNIENLD
+441 SYSLNLENLD

-526 TIKETLTGQY
+526 TIKETLKGQY

-557 HTAIDGGGGY
+557 HTAIDGEGGY

-655 KGIVTGAVSDHTTVE
+655 KDIVTGAVSDHTTIE
-670 DTKEYTTESN
+670 DTKEYTTEIN

-695 QGPVEEITE
+695 QGPIEEITE

-717 NGHGNYDVIE
+717 NGHGNYGVIE

-749 GNQSFEEDT
+749 GD
-758 EEDKPKYEQ
+758 
-767 GGNIVDIDFDS
+767 
-778 VPQIH
+778 
-783 GQNKGNQSFEE
+783 
-794 DTEKDKPKY
+794 
-803 EHGGNI
+803 
-809 IDIDF
+809 
-814 DSVPHIH
+814 
-821 GFNKHTEIIEEDTNP
+821 
-836 GGGQVTTESNLVEFD
+836 
-851 EESTKGIVTGA
+851 
-862 VSDHTTVED
+862 
-871 TKEYTTESNLIEL
+871 
-884 VDELPEEHGQAQ
+884 
-896 GPVEEITENNHHI
+896 
-909 SHSGLGTENG
+909 
-919 HGNYDVIEEIEENSH
+919 
-934 VDIKSELGYEG
+934 
-945 GQNSGNQS
+945 QS

-1016 VPHIHGFNKHTEI
+1016 VPQIHGFNKHNEI

-1075 PIVPPTPPTPE
+1075 PTPPAPEVPSEPGEPTPPTPE

-1093 PTPPTPEVPTEPGKP
+1093 PTPPTPEVPSEPETPTPPTPEVPSEPETPTPPTPEVPAEPGKP
-1108 IPPAK
+1108 VPPAK

-1141 VAPTKKP
+1141 VAPTKQK
-1148 QSKKSELP
+1148 QSKKFELP

-1184 NKKNHKA
+1184 NKKNNKA

>member
-43 TTVEENGNSATDNKT
+43 TTVEENGNSATDNKVN
-58 SETQTTATNVN
+58 ETQTTTTNVN
-69 HIEETQSYNATV
+69 TIDETQSYSATA

-92 TEEAP
+92 TEKAP
-97 KAVQAPQT
+97 KAVQAVQAPQT
-105 AQPANIET
+105 AQPANLET

-161 VAQPRTASESKP
+161 VAQPRTVSESKP
-173 RVTRSADVAEAK
+173 RVTRSADVVDAK
-185 EASNAKV
+185 EASDVSEVK
-192 ETGTDVTSK
+192 GTDVTSK
-201 VTVEIGSIEGHNNTN
+201 VTVEDESKIEAPKGNN
-216 KVEPHAGQRAVLKYK
+216 VQPHEGQRVVLKYK
-231 LKFENGLHQGD
+231 LKFQDGLKTGD

-258 TARKVPEIK
+258 TIRKVPDIK
-267 NGSVVMATGEV
+267 NGSLVMAKGQV
-278 LEGGK
+278 LDNGR

-288 TNDIEDK
+288 IDYIKDK
-295 VDVTAELEINL
+295 VNVTANLEINL

-312 VQTNG
+312 VQSNG
-317 NQTITSTLNEEQT
+317 QQTITSKLNGKET
-330 SKELDVKYKDG
+330 SGTMQITYKDG
-341 IGNYYANLN
+341 VKNQYTNVN
-350 GSIETFNKANNR
+350 GSIETFDKEKNK
-362 FSHVAFIKPNNG
+362 FTHVAYIKPINGNNSD
-374 KTTSVTVTGTLM
+374 SVTVTGMLTQ
-386 KGSNQNGNQP
+386 GSNENGTQP
-396 KVRIFEYLGNNED
+396 NVKIYEYVGTENGLPQ
-409 IAKSVYANTTDTSKF
+409 SVYANTADSTQLKD
-424 KEVTSNMSGN
+424 VTNQMSDK
-434 LNLQNNG
+434 LKVQNNG
-441 SYSLNIENLD
+441 SYSLNFDKLD
-451 KTYVVHYDG
+451 KTYVIHYTGD
-460 EYLNGTDEVDFRT
+460 YLNGTSEVNFRT
-473 QMVGH
+473 QLTGY
-478 PEQLYKYY
+478 PENRYKTYY
-486 YDRGYTLTWDN
+486 YNNGYILTWDN

-502 SNKANGNGKN
+502 SNKANGDGKY
-512 GPIIQNNKFEYKED
+512 GPIVDSNNFEFSED
-526 TIKETLTGQY
+526 SGNGSISGQY
-536 DKNLVTTVE
+536 DAKQIIETE
-545 EEYDSSTLDIDY
+545 ENQDNTPLDIDY
-557 HTAIDGGGGY
+557 HTAIDGEGGY

-655 KGIVTGAVSDHTTVE
+655 RVIVTGAVSDHTTVE

-695 QGPVEEITE
+695 QGPIEEITE

-717 NGHGNYDVIE
+717 NGHGNYGVIE

-783 GQNKGNQSFEE
+783 GQNKGDQSFEE

-821 GFNKHTEIIEEDTNP
+821 GFNKHTEIIEEDTN
-836 GGGQVTTESNLVEFD
+836 
-851 EESTKGIVTGA
+851 
-862 VSDHTTVED
+862 
-871 TKEYTTESNLIEL
+871 
-884 VDELPEEHGQAQ
+884 
-896 GPVEEITENNHHI
+896 
-909 SHSGLGTENG
+909 
-919 HGNYDVIEEIEENSH
+919 
-934 VDIKSELGYEG
+934 
-945 GQNSGNQS
+945 
-953 FEEDTEEDKPKY
+953 
-965 EQGGN
+965 
-970 IVDIDFDS
+970 
-978 VPQIHG
+978 
-984 QNNGNQSFEEDTE
+984 
-997 KDKPKYEQGGNIID
+997 
-1011 IDFDS
+1011 
-1016 VPHIHGFNKHTEI
+1016 
-1029 IEEDTNKDKPNY
+1029 KDKPNY
-1041 QFGGHNSVDFE
+1041 QFGGHNIVDFE

-1075 PIVPPTPPTPE
+1075 PTPPTPEVPSEPETPTPPTPE

-1093 PTPPTPEVPTEPGKP
+1093 PTPPTPEVPSEPETPTPPTPEVPSEPETPTPPTPEVPSEPETPIPPTPEVPSEPEVPTPPTPEIPSEPGKP
-1108 IPPAK
+1108 VPPAK

-1141 VAPTKKP
+1141 VAPTKKA

-1184 NKKNHKA
+1184 NKKNNKA

>member
-69 HIEETQSYNATV
+69 HIEETQSYNATA

-105 AQPANIET
+105 AQPANVET
-113 VKEEVVKEEAKP
+113 VKEVVVKEEEKPQVKEEEKP

-148 KATQNQVAETQVE
+148 KVTQNQVAETQVE
-161 VAQPRTASESKP
+161 VAQPRTVSESKP
-173 RVTRSADVAEAK
+173 RVTRSADVVEAK
-185 EASNAKV
+185 EVSEVK
-192 ETGTDVTSK
+192 GTDVTSK
-201 VTVEIGSIEGHNNTN
+201 VTVTESSIEGHNNTN
-216 KVEPHAGQRAVLKYK
+216 KVEPHEGQRAILKYK

-242 YFDFTLSNNVN
+242 FFDFTLSKNVN

-258 TARKVPEIK
+258 TARKVPDIK
-267 NGSVVMATGEV
+267 NGSVVMATGKI
-278 LEGGK
+278 LEDGK

-288 TNDIEDK
+288 TNDVEHK
-295 VDVTAELEINL
+295 VEVTANLEINL

-312 VQTNG
+312 FQSNG
-317 NQTITSTLNEEQT
+317 EEKVTSSLNG
-330 SKELDVKYKDG
+330 SKTEKNLKIEYKNG
-341 IGNYYANLN
+341 VGTYYANVN
-350 GSIETFNKANNR
+350 GSIETFDKEKNK
-362 FSHVAFIKPNNG
+362 FTHVAYVKPLNQFKLG
-374 KTTSVTVTGTLM
+374 TVTVSGTVTQ
-386 KGSNQNGNQP
+386 GSNPNGEKPTVKIYEVTNDGKDLPQSVYLDASDKNKYKDVTNEMQSKLTVQENGN
-396 KVRIFEYLGNNED
+396 Y
-409 IAKSVYANTTDTSKF
+409 T
-424 KEVTSNMSGN
+424 
-434 LNLQNNG
+434 LNLDT
-441 SYSLNIENLD
+441 LD
-451 KTYVVHYDG
+451 KSYVIHYSG
-460 EYLNGTDEVDFRT
+460 EYLNGTNEVNFRT
-473 QMVGH
+473 QMFGY
-478 PEQLYKYY
+478 PEQRYGYY
-486 YDRGYTLTWDN
+486 YNSYQLTWDN

-502 SNKANGNGKN
+502 SNKADGNGKN
-512 GPIIQNNKFEYKED
+512 GQIIQNNDFEYKED
-526 TIKETLTGQY
+526 TLTETVTGQY
-536 DKNLVTTVE
+536 DEKQIIETE
-545 EEYDSSTLDIDY
+545 ENQDNTPLDIDY
-557 HTAIDGGGGY
+557 HTAIDGEGGY

-615 STHENSKHHADVVE
+615 STHKNSKHHADVVE

-695 QGPVEEITE
+695 QGPIEEITE
-704 NNHHISHSGLGTE
+704 NNHHISHSGLGIE
-717 NGHGNYDVIE
+717 NGHGNY
-727 EIEENSHVDIKSE
+727 
-740 LGYEGGQNS
+740 G
-749 GNQSFEEDT
+749 
-758 EEDKPKYEQ
+758 
-767 GGNIVDIDFDS
+767 
-778 VPQIH
+778 
-783 GQNKGNQSFEE
+783 
-794 DTEKDKPKY
+794 
-803 EHGGNI
+803 
-809 IDIDF
+809 
-814 DSVPHIH
+814 
-821 GFNKHTEIIEEDTNP
+821 
-836 GGGQVTTESNLVEFD
+836 
-851 EESTKGIVTGA
+851 
-862 VSDHTTVED
+862 
-871 TKEYTTESNLIEL
+871 
-884 VDELPEEHGQAQ
+884 
-896 GPVEEITENNHHI
+896 
-909 SHSGLGTENG
+909 
-919 HGNYDVIEEIEENSH
+919 VIEEIEENSH

-1016 VPHIHGFNKHTEI
+1016 VPQIHGFNKHNEI

-1075 PIVPPTPPTPE
+1075 PTPPTPE
-1086 VPSEPET
+1086 VPSEPGT
-1093 PTPPTPEVPTEPGKP
+1093 PVPPTPEVPAEPGKP
-1108 IPPAK
+1108 VPPAK

-1141 VAPTKKP
+1141 VAPTKQK

>member
-43 TTVEENGNSATDNKT
+43 TTVEENGNSATDNKVN
-58 SETQTTATNVN
+58 ETQTTTTNVN
-69 HIEETQSYNATV
+69 TIDETQSYSATA

-92 TEEAP
+92 TEKAP
-97 KAVQAPQT
+97 KAVQAVQAPQT
-105 AQPANIET
+105 AQPANLET

-161 VAQPRTASESKP
+161 VAQPRTVSESKP
-173 RVTRSADVAEAK
+173 RVTRSADVVDAK
-185 EASNAKV
+185 EASDVSEVK
-192 ETGTDVTSK
+192 GTDVTSK
-201 VTVEIGSIEGHNNTN
+201 VTVEDESKIEAPKGNN
-216 KVEPHAGQRAVLKYK
+216 VQPHEGQRVVLKYK
-231 LKFENGLHQGD
+231 LKFQDGLKTGD

-258 TARKVPEIK
+258 TIRKVPDIK
-267 NGSVVMATGEV
+267 NGSLVMAKGQV
-278 LEGGK
+278 LDNGR

-288 TNDIEDK
+288 IDYIKDK
-295 VDVTAELEINL
+295 VNVTANLEINL

-312 VQTNG
+312 VQSNG
-317 NQTITSTLNEEQT
+317 QQTITSKLNGKET
-330 SKELDVKYKDG
+330 SGTMQITYKDG
-341 IGNYYANLN
+341 VKNQYTNVN
-350 GSIETFNKANNR
+350 GSIETFDKEKNK
-362 FSHVAFIKPNNG
+362 FTHVAYIKPINGNNSD
-374 KTTSVTVTGTLM
+374 SVTVTGMLTQ
-386 KGSNQNGNQP
+386 GSNENGTQP
-396 KVRIFEYLGNNED
+396 NVKIYEYVGTENGLPQ
-409 IAKSVYANTTDTSKF
+409 SVYANTADSTQLKD
-424 KEVTSNMSGN
+424 VTNQMSDK
-434 LNLQNNG
+434 LKVQNNG
-441 SYSLNIENLD
+441 SYSLNFDKLD
-451 KTYVVHYDG
+451 KTYVIHYTGD
-460 EYLNGTDEVDFRT
+460 YLNGTSEVNFRT
-473 QMVGH
+473 QLTGY
-478 PEQLYKYY
+478 PENRYKTYY
-486 YDRGYTLTWDN
+486 YNNGYILTWDN

-502 SNKANGNGKN
+502 SNKANGDGKY
-512 GPIIQNNKFEYKED
+512 GPIVDSNNFEFSED
-526 TIKETLTGQY
+526 SGNGSISGQY
-536 DKNLVTTVE
+536 DAKQIIETE
-545 EEYDSSTLDIDY
+545 ENQDNTPLDIDY
-557 HTAIDGGGGY
+557 HTAIDGEGGY

-655 KGIVTGAVSDHTTVE
+655 RVIVTGAVSDHTTVE

-695 QGPVEEITE
+695 QGPIEEITE

-717 NGHGNYDVIE
+717 NGHGNYGVIE

-783 GQNKGNQSFEE
+783 GQNKGDQSFEE

-814 DSVPHIH
+814 DSVPQIH
-821 GFNKHTEIIEEDTNP
+821 GFNKHN
-836 GGGQVTTESNLVEFD
+836 
-851 EESTKGIVTGA
+851 
-862 VSDHTTVED
+862 
-871 TKEYTTESNLIEL
+871 
-884 VDELPEEHGQAQ
+884 
-896 GPVEEITENNHHI
+896 
-909 SHSGLGTENG
+909 
-919 HGNYDVIEEIEENSH
+919 
-934 VDIKSELGYEG
+934 
-945 GQNSGNQS
+945 
-953 FEEDTEEDKPKY
+953 
-965 EQGGN
+965 
-970 IVDIDFDS
+970 
-978 VPQIHG
+978 
-984 QNNGNQSFEEDTE
+984 
-997 KDKPKYEQGGNIID
+997 
-1011 IDFDS
+1011 
-1016 VPHIHGFNKHTEI
+1016 EI

-1052 EDTLPKVSGQNE
+1052 EDTLPQVSGHNE

-1093 PTPPTPEVPTEPGKP
+1093 PTPPTPEVPSEPETP
-1108 IPPAK
+1108 TPPAK

-1141 VAPTKKP
+1141 VAPTKQK

>member
-43 TTVEENGNSATDNKT
+43 TTVEENGNSATDNKVN
-58 SETQTTATNVN
+58 ETQTTTTNVN
-69 HIEETQSYNATV
+69 TIDETQSYSATA

-92 TEEAP
+92 TEKAP
-97 KAVQAPQT
+97 KAVQAVQAPQT
-105 AQPANIET
+105 AQPANLET
-113 VKEEVVKEEAKP
+113 VKEEAKP

-161 VAQPRTASESKP
+161 VAQPRTVSESKP
-173 RVTRSADVAEAK
+173 RVTRSADVVDAK
-185 EASNAKV
+185 EASDVSEVK
-192 ETGTDVTSK
+192 GTDVTSK
-201 VTVEIGSIEGHNNTN
+201 VTVEDESKIEAPKGNN
-216 KVEPHAGQRAVLKYK
+216 VQPHEGQRVVLKYK
-231 LKFENGLHQGD
+231 LKFQDGLKTGD

-258 TARKVPEIK
+258 TIRKVPDIK
-267 NGSVVMATGEV
+267 NGSLVMAKGQV
-278 LEGGK
+278 LDNGR

-288 TNDIEDK
+288 IDYIKDK
-295 VDVTAELEINL
+295 VNVTANLEINL

-312 VQTNG
+312 VQSNG
-317 NQTITSTLNEEQT
+317 QQTITSKLNGKET
-330 SKELDVKYKDG
+330 SGTMQITYKDG
-341 IGNYYANLN
+341 VKNQYTNVN
-350 GSIETFNKANNR
+350 GSIETFDKEKNK
-362 FSHVAFIKPNNG
+362 FTHVAYIKPINGNNSD
-374 KTTSVTVTGTLM
+374 SVTVTGMLTQ
-386 KGSNQNGNQP
+386 GSNENGTQP
-396 KVRIFEYLGNNED
+396 NVKIYEYVGTENGLPQ
-409 IAKSVYANTTDTSKF
+409 SVYANTADSTQLKD
-424 KEVTSNMSGN
+424 VTNQMSDK
-434 LNLQNNG
+434 LKVQNNG
-441 SYSLNIENLD
+441 SYSLNFDKLD
-451 KTYVVHYDG
+451 KTYVIHYTGD
-460 EYLNGTDEVDFRT
+460 YLNGTSEVNFRT
-473 QMVGH
+473 QLTGY
-478 PEQLYKYY
+478 PENRYKTYY
-486 YDRGYTLTWDN
+486 YNNGYILTWDN

-502 SNKANGNGKN
+502 SNKANGDGKY
-512 GPIIQNNKFEYKED
+512 GPIVDSNNFEFSED
-526 TIKETLTGQY
+526 SGNGSISGQY
-536 DKNLVTTVE
+536 DAKQIIETE
-545 EEYDSSTLDIDY
+545 ENQDNTPLDIDY
-557 HTAIDGGGGY
+557 HTAIDGEGGY

-655 KGIVTGAVSDHTTVE
+655 RVIVTGAVSDHTTVE

-695 QGPVEEITE
+695 QGPIEEITE

-717 NGHGNYDVIE
+717 NGHGNYGVIE

-783 GQNKGNQSFEE
+783 GQNKGDQSFEE

-821 GFNKHTEIIEEDTNP
+821 GFNKHTEIIEEDTN
-836 GGGQVTTESNLVEFD
+836 
-851 EESTKGIVTGA
+851 
-862 VSDHTTVED
+862 
-871 TKEYTTESNLIEL
+871 
-884 VDELPEEHGQAQ
+884 
-896 GPVEEITENNHHI
+896 
-909 SHSGLGTENG
+909 
-919 HGNYDVIEEIEENSH
+919 
-934 VDIKSELGYEG
+934 
-945 GQNSGNQS
+945 
-953 FEEDTEEDKPKY
+953 
-965 EQGGN
+965 
-970 IVDIDFDS
+970 
-978 VPQIHG
+978 
-984 QNNGNQSFEEDTE
+984 
-997 KDKPKYEQGGNIID
+997 
-1011 IDFDS
+1011 
-1016 VPHIHGFNKHTEI
+1016 
-1029 IEEDTNKDKPNY
+1029 KDKPNY
-1041 QFGGHNSVDFE
+1041 QFGGHNIVDFE

-1075 PIVPPTPPTPE
+1075 PTPPTPEVPSEPETPTPPTPE

-1093 PTPPTPEVPTEPGKP
+1093 PTPPTPEVPSEPETPTPPTPEVPSEPETPTPPTPEVPSEPEVPTPPTPEIPSEPGKP
-1108 IPPAK
+1108 VPPAK

-1141 VAPTKKP
+1141 VAPTKKA

-1184 NKKNHKA
+1184 NKKNNKA

>member
-43 TTVEENGNSATDNKT
+43 TTVEENGNSATDNKVN
-58 SETQTTATNVN
+58 ETPTTTTNVN
-69 HIEETQSYNATV
+69 TIDETQSYSATA

-92 TEEAP
+92 TEKAP
-97 KAVQAPQT
+97 KAVQAVQAPQT
-105 AQPANIET
+105 AQPANLET

-161 VAQPRTASESKP
+161 VAQPRTVSESKP
-173 RVTRSADVAEAK
+173 RVTRSADVVDAK
-185 EASNAKV
+185 EASDVSEVK
-192 ETGTDVTSK
+192 GTDVTSK
-201 VTVEIGSIEGHNNTN
+201 VTVEDESKIEAPKGNN
-216 KVEPHAGQRAVLKYK
+216 VQPHEGQRVVLKYK
-231 LKFENGLHQGD
+231 LKFQDGLKTGD

-258 TARKVPEIK
+258 TIRKVPDIK
-267 NGSVVMATGEV
+267 NGSLVMAKGQV
-278 LEGGK
+278 LDNGR

-288 TNDIEDK
+288 IDYIKDK
-295 VDVTAELEINL
+295 VNVTANLEINL

-312 VQTNG
+312 VQSNG
-317 NQTITSTLNEEQT
+317 QQTITSKLNGKET
-330 SKELDVKYKDG
+330 SGTMQITYKDG
-341 IGNYYANLN
+341 VKNQYTNVN
-350 GSIETFNKANNR
+350 GSIETFDKEKNK
-362 FSHVAFIKPNNG
+362 FTHVAYIKPINGNNSD
-374 KTTSVTVTGTLM
+374 SVTVTGMLTQ
-386 KGSNQNGNQP
+386 GSNENGTQP
-396 KVRIFEYLGNNED
+396 NVKIYEYVGTENGLPQ
-409 IAKSVYANTTDTSKF
+409 SVYANTADSTQLKD
-424 KEVTSNMSGN
+424 VTNQMSDK
-434 LNLQNNG
+434 LKVQNNG
-441 SYSLNIENLD
+441 SYSLNFDKLD
-451 KTYVVHYDG
+451 KTYVIHYTGD
-460 EYLNGTDEVDFRT
+460 YLNGTSEVNFRT
-473 QMVGH
+473 QLTGY
-478 PEQLYKYY
+478 PENRYKTYY
-486 YDRGYTLTWDN
+486 YNNGYILTWDN

-502 SNKANGNGKN
+502 SNKANGDGKY
-512 GPIIQNNKFEYKED
+512 GPIVDSNNFEFSED
-526 TIKETLTGQY
+526 SGNGSISGQY
-536 DKNLVTTVE
+536 DAKQIIETE
-545 EEYDSSTLDIDY
+545 ENQDNTPLDIDY
-557 HTAIDGGGGY
+557 HTAIDGEGGY

-655 KGIVTGAVSDHTTVE
+655 RVIVTGAVSDHTTVE

-695 QGPVEEITE
+695 QGPIEEITE

-717 NGHGNYDVIE
+717 NGHGNYGVIE

-783 GQNKGNQSFEE
+783 GQNKGDQSFEE

-821 GFNKHTEIIEEDTNP
+821 GFNKHTEIIEEDTN
-836 GGGQVTTESNLVEFD
+836 
-851 EESTKGIVTGA
+851 
-862 VSDHTTVED
+862 
-871 TKEYTTESNLIEL
+871 
-884 VDELPEEHGQAQ
+884 
-896 GPVEEITENNHHI
+896 
-909 SHSGLGTENG
+909 
-919 HGNYDVIEEIEENSH
+919 
-934 VDIKSELGYEG
+934 
-945 GQNSGNQS
+945 
-953 FEEDTEEDKPKY
+953 
-965 EQGGN
+965 
-970 IVDIDFDS
+970 
-978 VPQIHG
+978 
-984 QNNGNQSFEEDTE
+984 
-997 KDKPKYEQGGNIID
+997 
-1011 IDFDS
+1011 
-1016 VPHIHGFNKHTEI
+1016 
-1029 IEEDTNKDKPNY
+1029 KDKPNY
-1041 QFGGHNSVDFE
+1041 QFGGHNIVDFE

-1075 PIVPPTPPTPE
+1075 PTPPTPEVPSEPETPTPPTPE

-1093 PTPPTPEVPTEPGKP
+1093 PTPPTPEVPSEPETPTPPTPEVPSEPETPTPPTPEVPSEPEVPTPPTPEIPSEPGKP
-1108 IPPAK
+1108 VPPAK

-1141 VAPTKKP
+1141 VAPTKKA

-1184 NKKNHKA
+1184 NKKNNKA

>member
-105 AQPANIET
+105 AQPANVET
-113 VKEEVVKEEAKP
+113 VKEEEKP
-125 QVKETTQSQDN
+125 QVKETTQPQDN
-136 SGDQRQV
+136 SGNQRQV

-148 KATQNQVAETQVE
+148 KVTQNQGTETQVE

-185 EASNAKV
+185 EASDVSEVK
-192 ETGTDVTSK
+192 GTDVTSK
-201 VTVEIGSIEGHNNTN
+201 VTVESGSIEAPQGN
-216 KVEPHAGQRAVLKYK
+216 KVEPHAGQRVVLKYK
-231 LKFENGLHQGD
+231 LKFADGLKRGD

-253 THGVS
+253 TYGVS

-267 NGSVVMATGEV
+267 NGSVVMATGEI
-278 LEGGK
+278 LGNGN

-288 TNDIEDK
+288 TNEIEHK
-295 VDVTAELEINL
+295 VEVTANLEINL

-312 VQTNG
+312 VQSNG
-317 NQTITSTLNEEQT
+317 EQKITSKLNGEET
-330 SKELDVKYKDG
+330 EKTIPVVYNPGVSNSYTNV
-341 IGNYYANLN
+341 N
-350 GSIETFNKANNR
+350 GSIETFNKESNKFTHIAY
-362 FSHVAFIKPNNG
+362 IKPMNG
-374 KTTSVTVTGTLM
+374 NQSNTVSVTGTLTE
-386 KGSNQNGNQP
+386 GSNLAGGQP
-396 KVRIFEYLGNNED
+396 TVKVYEYLGKKDELPQ
-409 IAKSVYANTTDTSKF
+409 SVYANTSDTNKF
-424 KEVTSNMSGN
+424 KDVTKEMNGKLSV
-434 LNLQNNG
+434 QDNG
-441 SYSLNIENLD
+441 SYSLNLDKLD
-451 KTYVVHYDG
+451 KTYVTHYTG
-460 EYLNGTDEVDFRT
+460 EYLQGSDQVNFRT
-473 QMVGH
+473 ELYGY
-478 PEQLYKYY
+478 PERAYKSYY
-486 YDRGYTLTWDN
+486 VYGGYRLTWDN

-502 SNKANGNGKN
+502 SNKADGNGKN
-512 GPIIQNNKFEYKED
+512 GQIIQDNDFEYKED
-526 TIKETLTGQY
+526 TAKGTMSGQY
-536 DKNLVTTVE
+536 DAKQIIETE
-545 EEYDSSTLDIDY
+545 ENQDNTPLDIDY
-557 HTAIDGGGGY
+557 HTAIDGEGGY

-655 KGIVTGAVSDHTTVE
+655 KGIVTGAVSDHTTIE

-695 QGPVEEITE
+695 QGPIEEITE

-717 NGHGNYDVIE
+717 NGHGNYGVIE

-783 GQNKGNQSFEE
+783 GQNKGDQSFEE

-814 DSVPHIH
+814 DSVPQIH
-821 GFNKHTEIIEEDTNP
+821 GFNKHN
-836 GGGQVTTESNLVEFD
+836 
-851 EESTKGIVTGA
+851 
-862 VSDHTTVED
+862 
-871 TKEYTTESNLIEL
+871 
-884 VDELPEEHGQAQ
+884 
-896 GPVEEITENNHHI
+896 
-909 SHSGLGTENG
+909 
-919 HGNYDVIEEIEENSH
+919 
-934 VDIKSELGYEG
+934 
-945 GQNSGNQS
+945 
-953 FEEDTEEDKPKY
+953 
-965 EQGGN
+965 
-970 IVDIDFDS
+970 
-978 VPQIHG
+978 
-984 QNNGNQSFEEDTE
+984 
-997 KDKPKYEQGGNIID
+997 
-1011 IDFDS
+1011 
-1016 VPHIHGFNKHTEI
+1016 EI

-1075 PIVPPTPPTPE
+1075 PTPPTPEVPSEPETPMPPTPE

-1093 PTPPTPEVPTEPGKP
+1093 PTPPTPEVPAEPGKP
-1108 IPPAK
+1108 VPPAK

-1141 VAPTKKP
+1141 VAPTKKA

-1184 NKKNHKA
+1184 NKKNNKA

>member
-43 TTVEENGNSATDNKT
+43 TTVEENGNSATDNKVN
-58 SETQTTATNVN
+58 ETQTTTTNVN
-69 HIEETQSYNATV
+69 TIDETQSYSATA

-92 TEEAP
+92 TEKAP
-97 KAVQAPQT
+97 KAVQAVQAPQT
-105 AQPANIET
+105 AQPANLET

-161 VAQPRTASESKP
+161 VAQPRTVSESKP
-173 RVTRSADVAEAK
+173 RVTRSADVVDAK
-185 EASNAKV
+185 EASDVSEVK
-192 ETGTDVTSK
+192 GTDVTSK
-201 VTVEIGSIEGHNNTN
+201 VTVEDESKIEAPKGNN
-216 KVEPHAGQRAVLKYK
+216 VQPHEGQRVVLKYK
-231 LKFENGLHQGD
+231 LKFQDGLKTGD

-258 TARKVPEIK
+258 TIRKVPDIK
-267 NGSVVMATGEV
+267 NGSLVMAKGQV
-278 LEGGK
+278 LDNGR

-288 TNDIEDK
+288 IDYIKDK
-295 VDVTAELEINL
+295 VNVTANLEINL

-312 VQTNG
+312 VQSNG
-317 NQTITSTLNEEQT
+317 QQTITSKLNGKET
-330 SKELDVKYKDG
+330 SGTMQITYKDG
-341 IGNYYANLN
+341 VKNQYTNVN
-350 GSIETFNKANNR
+350 GSIETFDKEKNK
-362 FSHVAFIKPNNG
+362 FTHVAYIKPINGNNSD
-374 KTTSVTVTGTLM
+374 SVTVTGMLTQ
-386 KGSNQNGNQP
+386 GSNENGTQP
-396 KVRIFEYLGNNED
+396 NVKIYEYVGTENGLPQ
-409 IAKSVYANTTDTSKF
+409 SVYANTADSTQLKD
-424 KEVTSNMSGN
+424 VTNQMSDK
-434 LNLQNNG
+434 LKVQNNG
-441 SYSLNIENLD
+441 SYSLNFDKLD
-451 KTYVVHYDG
+451 KTYVIHYTGD
-460 EYLNGTDEVDFRT
+460 YLNGTSEVNFRT
-473 QMVGH
+473 QLTGY
-478 PEQLYKYY
+478 PENRYKTYY
-486 YDRGYTLTWDN
+486 YNNGYILTWDN

-502 SNKANGNGKN
+502 SNKANGDGKY
-512 GPIIQNNKFEYKED
+512 GPIVDSNNFEFSED
-526 TIKETLTGQY
+526 SGNGSISGQY
-536 DKNLVTTVE
+536 DAKQIIETE
-545 EEYDSSTLDIDY
+545 ENQDNTPLDIDY
-557 HTAIDGGGGY
+557 HTAIDGEGGY

-655 KGIVTGAVSDHTTVE
+655 RVIVTGAVSDHTTVE

-695 QGPVEEITE
+695 QGPIEEITE

-717 NGHGNYDVIE
+717 NGHGNYGVIE

-783 GQNKGNQSFEE
+783 GQNKGDQSFEE

-821 GFNKHTEIIEEDTNP
+821 GFNKHTEIIEEDTN
-836 GGGQVTTESNLVEFD
+836 
-851 EESTKGIVTGA
+851 
-862 VSDHTTVED
+862 
-871 TKEYTTESNLIEL
+871 
-884 VDELPEEHGQAQ
+884 
-896 GPVEEITENNHHI
+896 
-909 SHSGLGTENG
+909 
-919 HGNYDVIEEIEENSH
+919 
-934 VDIKSELGYEG
+934 
-945 GQNSGNQS
+945 
-953 FEEDTEEDKPKY
+953 
-965 EQGGN
+965 
-970 IVDIDFDS
+970 
-978 VPQIHG
+978 
-984 QNNGNQSFEEDTE
+984 
-997 KDKPKYEQGGNIID
+997 
-1011 IDFDS
+1011 
-1016 VPHIHGFNKHTEI
+1016 
-1029 IEEDTNKDKPNY
+1029 KDKPNY
-1041 QFGGHNSVDFE
+1041 QFGGHNIVDFE

-1075 PIVPPTPPTPE
+1075 PTPPTPEVPSEPETPTPPTPE

-1093 PTPPTPEVPTEPGKP
+1093 PTPPTPEVP
-1108 IPPAK
+1108 
-1113 EEPKKPSKPVEQGKV
+1113 
-1128 VTPVIEI
+1128 
-1135 NEKVKA
+1135 
-1141 VAPTKKP
+1141 
-1148 QSKKSELP
+1148 SEP
-1156 ETGGEESTNK
+1156 ETPTPPTPEVPSEPETPTPPTPEVP
-1166 GMLFG
+1166 
-1171 GLFSILGLALLRR
+1171 
-1184 NKKNHKA
+1184 

>member
-43 TTVEENGNSATDNKT
+43 TTVEENGNSATDNKV
-58 SETQTTATNVN
+58 SETQTTTTNVN
-69 HIEETQSYNATV
+69 TIDETQSYNATA

-97 KAVQAPQT
+97 KAVQAPQI
-105 AQPANIET
+105 AQPANLET

-148 KATQNQVAETQVE
+148 KATQNQAAETQVE
-161 VAQPRTASESKP
+161 MAQPRTVSESKP
-173 RVTRSADVAEAK
+173 RVTRSADVVDAK
-185 EASNAKV
+185 EASNASEIK
-192 ETGTDVTSK
+192 GTDVTSK
-201 VTVEIGSIEGHNNTN
+201 VTVESGSIEGHNNTN

-288 TNDIEDK
+288 TDYIDHK
-295 VDVTAELEINL
+295 VDVTAELDINL

-312 VQTNG
+312 VQKNG
-317 NQTITSTLNEEQT
+317 DQTITSSLN
-330 SKELDVKYKDG
+330 SKSTTNNINVTYKNG
-341 IGNYYANLN
+341 VSNYYANVN
-350 GSIETFNKANNR
+350 GSIETFNKKDNK
-362 FSHVAFIKPNNG
+362 FSHVAYIKPLNG
-374 KTTSVTVTGTLM
+374 DALESVTVTGTLI
-386 KGSNQNGNQP
+386 KGSNASGKQP
-396 KVRIFEYLGNNED
+396 TVKVYEYLGSKEELSQ
-409 IAKSVYANTTDTSKF
+409 SVYADTSDTSKF
-424 KEVTSNMSGN
+424 KDVTNDMNGKLTVQS
-434 LNLQNNG
+434 NG
-441 SYSLNIENLD
+441 SYSLNLDKLD
-451 KTYVVHYDG
+451 KTYVIHYDG
-460 EYLNGTDEVDFRT
+460 EYLNSTDEVDFRT

-478 PEQLYKYY
+478 PKQSYY
-486 YDRGYTLTWDN
+486 YHNGYTLTWDN

-512 GPIIQNNKFEYKED
+512 GEIIEKND
-526 TIKETLTGQY
+526 LTFTEESGDGSINGSYTEQQIV
-536 DKNLVTTVE
+536 NTVE
-545 EEYDSSTLDIDY
+545 ETDSSTLDIDY
-557 HTAIDGGGGY
+557 HTAIDGEGGY

-655 KGIVTGAVSDHTTVE
+655 KGIVTGAVSDHTTIE

-695 QGPVEEITE
+695 QGPIEEITE

-717 NGHGNYDVIE
+717 NGHGNY
-727 EIEENSHVDIKSE
+727 
-740 LGYEGGQNS
+740 G
-749 GNQSFEEDT
+749 
-758 EEDKPKYEQ
+758 
-767 GGNIVDIDFDS
+767 
-778 VPQIH
+778 
-783 GQNKGNQSFEE
+783 
-794 DTEKDKPKY
+794 
-803 EHGGNI
+803 
-809 IDIDF
+809 
-814 DSVPHIH
+814 
-821 GFNKHTEIIEEDTNP
+821 
-836 GGGQVTTESNLVEFD
+836 
-851 EESTKGIVTGA
+851 
-862 VSDHTTVED
+862 
-871 TKEYTTESNLIEL
+871 
-884 VDELPEEHGQAQ
+884 
-896 GPVEEITENNHHI
+896 
-909 SHSGLGTENG
+909 
-919 HGNYDVIEEIEENSH
+919 VIEEIEENSH

-997 KDKPKYEQGGNIID
+997 NDKPKYEQGGNIID

-1016 VPHIHGFNKHTEI
+1016 VPQIHGFNKHNEI

-1075 PIVPPTPPTPE
+1075 PTPPTPEVPSEPETPTPPTPE

-1093 PTPPTPEVPTEPGKP
+1093 PTPPTPEVPSEPETPTPPTPEVPAEPGKP
-1108 IPPAK
+1108 LPPAK

-1141 VAPTKKP
+1141 VAPTKQK

-1184 NKKNHKA
+1184 NKKNNKA

>member
-97 KAVQAPQT
+97 NAVQEPQT
-105 AQPANIET
+105 AQPANVET
-113 VKEEVVKEEAKP
+113 VKEEEKP
-125 QVKETTQSQDN
+125 QVKETTQPQDN
-136 SGDQRQV
+136 SGNQRQV

-148 KATQNQVAETQVE
+148 KVTQNQGTETQVE

-173 RVTRSADVAEAK
+173 RVTRSADVVESK
-185 EASNAKV
+185 EASDAKV
-192 ETGTDVTSK
+192 EMGTDVTSK
-201 VTVEIGSIEGHNNTN
+201 VTVTESSIEGHNNTN

-231 LKFENGLHQGD
+231 LKFEKGLHKGD

-267 NGSVVMATGEV
+267 NGSVVMATGKI

-317 NQTITSTLNEEQT
+317 NQTITSTLNGEQT

-362 FSHVAFIKPNNG
+362 FTHVAFIKPNNG

-396 KVRIFEYLGNNED
+396 KVRVFEYLGNNED

-424 KEVTSNMSGN
+424 KEVTSSMNGN
-434 LNLQNNG
+434 LNVQTNG
-441 SYSLNIENLD
+441 SYSLNLENLD

-557 HTAIDGGGGY
+557 HTAIDGEGGY

-642 TESNLVEFDEEST
+642 TESNLVEFDEDST
-655 KGIVTGAVSDHTTVE
+655 KGIVTGAVSDHTTIE

-695 QGPVEEITE
+695 QGPIEEITE

-717 NGHGNYDVIE
+717 NGHGNY
-727 EIEENSHVDIKSE
+727 
-740 LGYEGGQNS
+740 G
-749 GNQSFEEDT
+749 
-758 EEDKPKYEQ
+758 
-767 GGNIVDIDFDS
+767 
-778 VPQIH
+778 
-783 GQNKGNQSFEE
+783 
-794 DTEKDKPKY
+794 
-803 EHGGNI
+803 
-809 IDIDF
+809 
-814 DSVPHIH
+814 
-821 GFNKHTEIIEEDTNP
+821 
-836 GGGQVTTESNLVEFD
+836 
-851 EESTKGIVTGA
+851 
-862 VSDHTTVED
+862 
-871 TKEYTTESNLIEL
+871 
-884 VDELPEEHGQAQ
+884 
-896 GPVEEITENNHHI
+896 
-909 SHSGLGTENG
+909 
-919 HGNYDVIEEIEENSH
+919 VIEEIEENSH

-997 KDKPKYEQGGNIID
+997 KDKPKYEHGGNIID

-1052 EDTLPKVSGQNE
+1052 EDTLPQVSGHNE

-1093 PTPPTPEVPTEPGKP
+1093 PTPPTPEVPSEPETPTPPTPEVPSEPETPTPPTPEVPAEPGKP
-1108 IPPAK
+1108 VPPAK

-1141 VAPTKKP
+1141 VAPTKKA